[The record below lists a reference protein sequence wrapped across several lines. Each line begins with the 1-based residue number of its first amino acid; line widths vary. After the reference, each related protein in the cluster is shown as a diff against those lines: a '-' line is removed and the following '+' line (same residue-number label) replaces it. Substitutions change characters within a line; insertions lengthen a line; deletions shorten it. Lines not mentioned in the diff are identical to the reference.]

1 MEIENGAARGV
12 LLPVLPGSE
21 PFDNSI
27 LPPLQNMY
35 MYEESKQ
42 SFRYNSAFL
51 IKNTTLQERYE
62 AFRTERRGMGYSE
75 EELEE
80 SYGFLLFDD
89 KNKANKLGETGVIP
103 GHSTCSTL
111 GDPSK
116 GVYVSKYSDC
126 LDLNR
131 WYHGKSGYIAI
142 IRLTKGRVRDVTENY
157 TVNYTPPSNGFDCH
171 VSEQLSAV
179 SANTS
184 SFLAFERTQYYMY
197 ELPGGGADSTV
208 QPPSHAC
215 PFAIVSFSY
224 WDTKTPASEDQEK
237 SEEEKTVFHY
247 YPWRGQLHISSQ
259 VYHVGL
265 KSSTGPLIPA
275 KLPTVMAVDGAI
287 KMSDLRQK
295 LPKAMF
301 ETCFIGEVSLEG
313 MGWSLYELAP
323 SEADDTSLSQLTQE
337 LKEKDLA
344 LVIQLNDSGFLILL
358 HSSHFL
364 TYEDAGSNKP
374 EVLQGMF
381 VFPDS
386 RAIQR
391 DTKICS
397 KKPSLSPEGLQVV
410 PALNYA
416 ETEVEKCL
424 PEQSGELRGLLEQ
437 HIQSYAALIHPGL
450 TISPSREASIF
461 PDQFDVPDALKY
473 LYSTPKWTEM
483 GWKCLKS
490 YFHQPG
496 SFELSVSRATE
507 LLAAGR
513 EERGDEPDDDVY
525 YCLSSPE
532 GPPMTPAS
540 LGGPEEEQSGG
551 QSPGD
556 TDTYISNALAVSTED
571 FEKPGMTKADSNA
584 PNKRVEEEKT
594 LSSKEVQ
601 DKVQHV
607 QPKEV
612 QEKVPSDLTKPAVP
626 AGDFGKPVLK
636 KADSNAPG
644 TTLIPKEV
652 QKELPYDLSQPV
664 VLADDS
670 GKPGKNKAV
679 PGVGVEDEGTHLK
692 AEEVQVDRQKEVKE
706 DMLSDLSQPAEN
718 LRKAGP
724 AALGKADCKAP
735 EVGVANE
742 GTNLHLKEVQKDM
755 PSGLSQPAVSQEELK
770 KPGPALATKPNIK
783 AVETGVEDKG
793 GDLPKKEVQEEVPCD
808 LSQFAVSANVFAIA
822 GMTVMTKATEVTEV
836 STSPVSGDLP
846 TVLVITATEGTATV
860 VPHNENFGLINT
872 ESITKNS
879 SSLPPAKVQ
888 ERGGSALNG
897 QRGKANEVNNLST
910 SDWRK
915 RPRKRRRFSG
925 LGKRV
930 LRSSAA
936 DFEEEET
943 EKGSLDSSKVCSLK
957 KRKEMTDLVQL
968 NPWKKKER
976 MDVTQVRP
984 LKMQRELMNLIQDL
998 PLKKKKESKD
1008 SINFYP
1014 FKRKESVDLIHDG
1027 HPLKKKTDRWDLKAI
1042 ISECGRIFVPHGSAV
1057 IAKDIESLKVM
1068 GKVIDHKQ
1076 CVDEMMV
1083 EACIKVPQPIETGD
1097 EPGLELIKS
1106 DENKD
1111 PHIWSSDSKDHPP
1124 EVKMADVDK
1133 MASQKSSELVQNKDM
1148 DFPSLEKHK
1157 KNSQFVAISLSKL
1170 KTVFSRRG
1178 KKKTPLK
1185 PVSEDQMLPLD
1196 KKSKAGA
1203 GMESVH
1209 FSNSCKDTPDRTT
1222 GAAEV
1227 AKEQT
1232 FGLDPKFALA
1242 LGLTPRELHNNAPK
1256 SPEKSDI
1263 PLKQDIQSRLDLVTP
1278 QATSDQMSE
1287 ALPSSPSATITL
1299 TGRGSPLTMKCKPAD
1314 SIRKKWWLHYHTPTS
1329 FEKEKVAQ
1337 PISSQ
1342 LLTLNPDVRRVV
1354 SRGRPRTVKKDT
1366 SDASC
1371 PPADA
1376 LTLLADLALSTS
1388 NDKVLDQQPD
1398 HLALQQQECC
1408 PSLLIS
1414 DNSVKD
1420 GGSPHES
1427 DGEPESVL
1435 HALLKHPSVARLK
1448 LPPQSPSP
1456 KGLVVGSGERVVL
1469 VSQEH
1474 SYSLPPSS
1482 SLLLGLSGST
1492 LQVPISEG
1500 LQPHCKDMVYGDGTQ
1515 AVRPFLCQEQ
1525 DQNRKELGKESGV
1538 APESMR
1544 KGIGRRQKFRRLRR
1558 FIEKDRSVQVT
1569 RLWKENYDFNSDS
1582 KFTNDPMDKTVIR
1595 ALHGPWDFNIEDTN
1609 EQVQLIIHMW
1619 IGLFY
1624 SRSTAR
1630 FFQADPS
1637 LLCMEE
1643 KDSTEVDHGMV
1654 QAQVTSE
1661 TKTSSPAYIALS
1673 RIPEPDVLDRSNVG
1687 KKESQPLS
1695 LEPKALDISVKTT
1708 STVLDF
1714 TVDTKDSPESKQ
1726 RIYLKS
1732 PSVYEPDSGLH
1743 KEIISFHKQSTGLE
1757 LKVYRDREDSV
1768 TSDKTSELDDDET
1781 NTHDNDSN
1789 GTLQNDVSPKRRH
1802 LESDGSYIL
1811 LCEQAASVY
1820 INQEKVLETQRID
1833 RGLEGKAKKE
1843 IQKEERSLD
1852 GEHNIARLQ
1861 TMESKDVD
1869 EAQQVQDND
1878 SVKTM
1883 SCTEVLGD
1891 GDLTNMADRV
1901 ECNASEPRDRSYVAI
1916 CDGSE
1921 SKMHKAYPSVE
1932 DSVEAAKP
1940 EAVHVGKDTTNKEIN
1955 AQPAGNDSIG
1965 KALKAMH
1972 DEKIPKDVSRDDGNS
1987 KNEVQTA
1994 LQEGNDNGDEA
2005 QTALQEGNDNG
2016 DEAQTALQEGNDN
2029 GDEAQTALQEGND
2042 NGDEA
2047 QTALQEGNDNGDEA
2061 QMALQEGND
2070 NGDEAQTALQEGND
2084 NGDEAQTALQEGND
2098 NGDEAQTALQEGNDN
2113 GDEAQTALQEGN
2125 DHGDEAQTSLQEGND
2140 NGDEAQTALQEG
2152 NDNGDEAKT
2161 ALQEGN
2167 DNGDEAQTALQE
2179 GNDNGD
2185 EAQTA
2190 LQEGNDNGD
2199 EAQMALQE
2207 GNDNGDEAQTA
2218 LQEGNDHGDEAQTSL
2233 QEGNDNGDEAQTAL
2247 QEGNDIGDEA
2257 QTALHEWN
2265 DNGDEAKTAWHEG
2278 NDNGDEAQ
2286 TALQEGN
2293 DNGDE
2298 AQTALQEGND
2308 NGDEA
2313 QTALQEGNDNGDEAQ
2328 TALQEGNDNGDEA
2341 QTALQEGNDNGDEA
2355 QTALQEGN
2363 DNGDEAQTA
2372 LQEGND
2378 NGDEAQT
2385 AWQEGND
2392 NGDEAQTAW
2401 QEGTDNGDEA
2411 LPAVNYEKESGDK
2424 AAPAVCGGNN
2434 SVAETPPEISH
2445 NENDSQKE
2453 TPSVVHG
2460 GNDSTLPVKLYSK
2473 LYIDE
2478 EPTDEV
2484 QPMEQVGN
2492 VSVGTTRV
2500 LLEMQVEIKSNDE
2513 VLTTRVFPLCDGNT
2527 PFVGEFDTPIQSK
2540 DVSGEAKTTAV
2551 ETDFNGIRDSKDQKR
2566 ISMPGQSKSD
2576 IDTQGPRHSQDETS
2590 EVLTGQVEIPLI
2602 GAGIPREDISHTD
2615 VLHSH
2620 SQTSECAQIEIPF
2633 IGVELPFIGVETDSK
2648 DIMHT
2653 EVHDT
2658 YLCQKDTPISSVCQS
2673 DNLFSG
2679 EMFRIVSKAT
2689 ESVSRCPTPIV
2700 DDGYI
2705 PIPDIDSGC
2714 LVNCDAS
2721 GVGKPLSRCPT
2732 PTQDEPPFVTE
2743 LSYDHHT
2750 PKTVFLPD
2758 LKDTNSP
2765 NLNSGFALIENEKAY
2780 CEPHE
2785 PSIGSSPSSVE
2796 NMLHEFRKS
2805 SNNHSKP
2812 NNLEAIGN
2820 QFSQLWTEPRK
2831 KPIATSTPLNTPYT
2845 SSKEKNDYSPYSNM
2859 RLTPAEQDLYALSS
2873 HDSLHRFP
2881 ASYPKTHSTVT
2892 QKAAFSVP
2900 STHLEVLSNDTTE
2913 RILTRDLSEIALEG
2927 DTNLCPASTEI
2938 IIQSIRQNIP
2948 GVSGPTAASQNLS
2961 GPNFTEPH
2969 PYSQQLAMAVN
2980 LSKSEGSRGEYSW
2993 KEGQTNIDPMSSD
3006 VVKSK
3011 QTAAPVHLNTNP
3023 HPYNTPYVP
3032 EMRRQIASLQDYVM
3046 DESEEPAVEQDN
3058 IESSLETNWISDD
3071 QHASNTSQLNKT
3083 KLDFINSLREY
3094 QQWDKREFDDVLDFS
3109 KQGTSSSVTFQ
3120 SEESNKI
3127 FTRMEENKQ
3136 DWLKYCRSERSGNT
3150 SKSQIDL
3157 DDEHKEVSSFAKPC
3171 LVTVLDHKGNR
3182 ITYENYP
3189 VPKPSTSTHTWTAPN
3204 PNRQGSSSFLEFS
3217 KRWDDTHNTDES
3229 DLTQSSVD
3237 LETLIFSER
3246 MNQMLKRKRK
3256 SSSSRYNRSKHHRSS
3271 VEERASSCSPAVTV
3285 HFSSLQEQE
3294 SSEEH
3299 WEGLPSLAGQKLKI
3313 DMPERK
3319 GMPEETD
3326 RDMPEHLQKLSYT
3339 KGSEMTHVNVSDLV
3353 AESFKAYHAMMTEV
3367 CAGRK
3372 YPHRTERREREEA
3385 KRNSLPKSRT
3395 PSKDKDFC
3403 GQMKKDMYDDSLHD
3417 NLNSVV
3423 KQSCKNK
3430 FRFYILVTSDDP
3442 FFNETKELLEAEGHI
3457 TVEQSQFC
3465 LGKDSPSSPLYIIL
3479 RNEDIAEH
3487 ICEVPHLL
3495 ELKKSQNVLFAGIDR
3510 PDDIVNLTHQE
3521 LFSKGGFVVFEGAAL
3536 DTLSLSNI
3544 KKMSGF
3550 LEGLSK
3556 KGKWKWLLHYK
3567 DSRKLKESARSSAE
3581 AQGKKSFMDNC
3592 QEAGMVEV
3600 LPYHECDVISR
3611 TRPNYLHCLVR
3622 LQVQNV
3628 SARLPVFITDT
3639 TADKAFAKHG
3649 IFTMNI
3655 NSFLLISQSDTC
3667 TIS

>member
-21 PFDNSI
+21 PFNNSI

-42 SFRYNSAFL
+42 SFRYNAAFL

-89 KNKANKLGETGVIP
+89 KNKANKLGETGVLP

-157 TVNYTPPSNGFDCH
+157 TVNYTSPSNGFDCH

-208 QPPSHAC
+208 QPPSHVC
-215 PFAIVSFSY
+215 PFAIVAFSY

-247 YPWRGQLHISSQ
+247 YPWRGQLQISSQ

-295 LPKAMF
+295 LPKAIF

-313 MGWSLYELAP
+313 MCWSLYELAP
-323 SEADDTSLSQLTQE
+323 SEAEDTSLSQLTQE

-344 LVIQLNDSGFLILL
+344 LAIQLNDSGFLILL

-397 KKPSLSPEGLQVV
+397 EKPSLSPEGLQVV

-556 TDTYISNALAVSTED
+556 TADTATYISNAPAVSTED

-584 PNKRVEEEKT
+584 PNKRVEEEKN

-607 QPKEV
+607 QPNEV
-612 QEKVPSDLTKPAVP
+612 QEEVPSDLTKPAVP

-636 KADSNAPG
+636 KADSNAPE

-652 QKELPYDLSQPV
+652 QKELPCDLSQPD

-679 PGVGVEDEGTHLK
+679 PGVGVEDEGTHLNP
-692 AEEVQVDRQKEVKE
+692 EEVQVDRQKEVNE
-706 DMLSDLSQPAEN
+706 DMLSDLSQPAVSAEN
-718 LRKAGP
+718 FRKAGP

-735 EVGVANE
+735 EEGVANE
-742 GTNLHLKEVQKDM
+742 GTNLHLKVVQKNM
-755 PSGLSQPAVSQEELK
+755 PSGLSQPAVSEEELK

-793 GDLPKKEVQEEVPCD
+793 GDLPKEVLEEVPCD
-808 LSQFAVSANVFAIA
+808 AVSAKVFAIA

-836 STSPVSGDLP
+836 STSPASGDLP

-860 VPHNENFGLINT
+860 VPHNDNFGLINT

-888 ERGGSALNG
+888 ERDGSALNG
-897 QRGKANEVNNLST
+897 QCGKANEVNNVST

-943 EKGSLDSSKVCSLK
+943 EKGCLGSSKVFSLK

-968 NPWKKKER
+968 NPWKKKET

-984 LKMQRELMNLIQDL
+984 LKMQRELMNLTLDPPLKKKERMDVTQVHPMKMQREVMNLIQDL
-998 PLKKKKESKD
+998 PLKKKKERKD

-1014 FKRKESVDLIHDG
+1014 FKSKESIDLIQDG

-1042 ISECGRIFVPHGSAV
+1042 ISECGRVFVPHGSEV

-1076 CVDEMMV
+1076 CADEMMV

-1097 EPGLELIKS
+1097 ESGLELIKS
-1106 DENKD
+1106 DENKES
-1111 PHIWSSDSKDHPP
+1111 HIWSSDSKDHPP
-1124 EVKMADVDK
+1124 KVKMADVDK
-1133 MASQKSSELVQNKDM
+1133 MASQKPSELVQSKDM

-1157 KNSQFVAISLSKL
+1157 NNCQFVAISLSKL

-1178 KKKTPLK
+1178 KRKTPLK
-1185 PVSEDQMLPLD
+1185 PVSGDQMLPLD
-1196 KKSKAGA
+1196 KKSKADA
-1203 GMESVH
+1203 GMDKMESVH
-1209 FSNSCKDTPDRTT
+1209 LSNSCKDTPDRTT
-1222 GAAEV
+1222 CAAEV

-1263 PLKQDIQSRLDLVTP
+1263 PLKKDIQSRLDLVPP
-1278 QATSDQMSE
+1278 QATSDQTSE

-1299 TGRGSPLTMKCKPAD
+1299 TGRGSPFKMKCKPAD
-1314 SIRKKWWLHYHTPTS
+1314 SIRKKWWLHYHTAAS

-1337 PISSQ
+1337 PMSSQ

-1354 SRGRPRTVKKDT
+1354 SRGRPRTVKKDA

-1388 NDKVLDQQPD
+1388 NDKVLEQQSD

-1408 PSLLIS
+1408 PSLVIS

-1420 GGSPHES
+1420 GGSPHEP

-1435 HALLKHPSVARLK
+1435 HALLKQPSAARLK

-1500 LQPHCKDMVYGDGTQ
+1500 LQPHRKDMVYDDGTQ
-1515 AVRPFLCQEQ
+1515 ALRAVLCQEQ
-1525 DQNRKELGKESGV
+1525 DQNRKELGEEPGM
-1538 APESMR
+1538 APESMM

-1558 FIEKDRSVQVT
+1558 FIEKDSSVQVT

-1595 ALHGPWDFNIEDTN
+1595 ALHGPWDFNIDDTN

-1654 QAQVTSE
+1654 
-1661 TKTSSPAYIALS
+1661 
-1673 RIPEPDVLDRSNVG
+1673 
-1687 KKESQPLS
+1687 
-1695 LEPKALDISVKTT
+1695 
-1708 STVLDF
+1708 
-1714 TVDTKDSPESKQ
+1714 
-1726 RIYLKS
+1726 
-1732 PSVYEPDSGLH
+1732 
-1743 KEIISFHKQSTGLE
+1743 
-1757 LKVYRDREDSV
+1757 YRDRVDSMM
-1768 TSDKTSELDDDET
+1768 SDKASELDDDET
-1781 NTHDNDSN
+1781 NNHENDSN
-1789 GTLQNDVSPKRRH
+1789 GTLQNDVSPNRRS

-1820 INQEKVLETQRID
+1820 INPEKALETQRIAQ
-1833 RGLEGKAKKE
+1833 GLEGKAKKE
-1843 IQKEERSLD
+1843 IQKKERSHD
-1852 GEHNIARLQ
+1852 GEQNIASLK

-1869 EAQQVQDND
+1869 EAQQVKDND

-1891 GDLTNMADRV
+1891 GDITNMADRV
-1901 ECNASEPRDRSYVAI
+1901 ERNASESRDGSDVAI

-1921 SKMHKAYPSVE
+1921 SKTHNAYHSMK
-1932 DSVEAAKP
+1932 DSVEAAKSQ
-1940 EAVHVGKDTTNKEIN
+1940 AVHVGKDTTNKEIN
-1955 AQPAGNDSIG
+1955 AQPAGNDSID
-1965 KALKAMH
+1965 KALKEMH
-1972 DEKIPKDVSRDDGNS
+1972 DENIPKDVSRDDGNS

-1994 LQEGNDNGDEA
+1994 LQEGND
-2005 QTALQEGNDNG
+2005 TR
-2016 DEAQTALQEGNDN
+2016 
-2029 GDEAQTALQEGND
+2029 
-2042 NGDEA
+2042 
-2047 QTALQEGNDNGDEA
+2047 
-2061 QMALQEGND
+2061 
-2070 NGDEAQTALQEGND
+2070 
-2084 NGDEAQTALQEGND
+2084 
-2098 NGDEAQTALQEGNDN
+2098 
-2113 GDEAQTALQEGN
+2113 
-2125 DHGDEAQTSLQEGND
+2125 
-2140 NGDEAQTALQEG
+2140 
-2152 NDNGDEAKT
+2152 
-2161 ALQEGN
+2161 
-2167 DNGDEAQTALQE
+2167 
-2179 GNDNGD
+2179 
-2185 EAQTA
+2185 
-2190 LQEGNDNGD
+2190 
-2199 EAQMALQE
+2199 
-2207 GNDNGDEAQTA
+2207 
-2218 LQEGNDHGDEAQTSL
+2218 
-2233 QEGNDNGDEAQTAL
+2233 
-2247 QEGNDIGDEA
+2247 
-2257 QTALHEWN
+2257 
-2265 DNGDEAKTAWHEG
+2265 
-2278 NDNGDEAQ
+2278 
-2286 TALQEGN
+2286 
-2293 DNGDE
+2293 
-2298 AQTALQEGND
+2298 
-2308 NGDEA
+2308 
-2313 QTALQEGNDNGDEAQ
+2313 
-2328 TALQEGNDNGDEA
+2328 
-2341 QTALQEGNDNGDEA
+2341 
-2355 QTALQEGN
+2355 
-2363 DNGDEAQTA
+2363 
-2372 LQEGND
+2372 
-2378 NGDEAQT
+2378 
-2385 AWQEGND
+2385 
-2392 NGDEAQTAW
+2392 
-2401 QEGTDNGDEA
+2401 DEA
-2411 LPAVNYEKESGDK
+2411 LPVVNYENDSGDK

-2445 NENDSQKE
+2445 NGNDSQKE

-2460 GNDSTLPVKLYSK
+2460 GNDSTLPVKMYSK
-2473 LYIDE
+2473 LYVDE
-2478 EPTDEV
+2478 EPTAVNDRNASTDEV

-2500 LLEMQVEIKSNDE
+2500 LLEMQGEIKSKDE

-2527 PFVGEFDTPIQSK
+2527 PCVGEFDTPSQSK
-2540 DVSGEAKTTAV
+2540 DVSGEAKTTVV
-2551 ETDFNGIRDSKDQKR
+2551 ETDFNGIRDSKDQKQ
-2566 ISMPGQSKSD
+2566 ISISGQSKSD
-2576 IDTQGPRHSQDETS
+2576 IDTQGPQHSQDETS

-2602 GAGIPREDISHTD
+2602 GVGIPREDISHTD
-2615 VLHSH
+2615 ILHSH
-2620 SQTSECAQIEIPF
+2620 SQTSETVRAQIEIPF
-2633 IGVELPFIGVETDSK
+2633 IGVELPFIGVEKDSK
-2648 DIMHT
+2648 DFMHP
-2653 EVHDT
+2653 EGHDIH
-2658 YLCQKDTPISSVCQS
+2658 LCQKETPISSVCHG

-2679 EMFRIVSKAT
+2679 EMFRIASKGT

-2700 DDGYI
+2700 DNGYI
-2705 PIPDIDSGC
+2705 PIPDIDSGR
-2714 LVNCDAS
+2714 LVICDAG
-2721 GVGKPLSRCPT
+2721 GVSKPLSRCPT

-2750 PKTVFLPD
+2750 PKTFSLPD
-2758 LKDTNSP
+2758 SKDTNSP
-2765 NLNSGFALIENEKAY
+2765 NLNSGLALIENEKAY
-2780 CEPHE
+2780 REPHE
-2785 PSIGSSPSSVE
+2785 PSLGSSPSTVE
-2796 NMLHEFRKS
+2796 NMLHELRKS
-2805 SNNHSKP
+2805 SNNNSKP
-2812 NNLEAIGN
+2812 NHLEAIGK

-2845 SSKEKNDYSPYSNM
+2845 SSKEKNDYNPYSNM

-2881 ASYPKTHSTVT
+2881 DSYPKTHSTLT

-2900 STHLEVLSNDTTE
+2900 SIHLEVLSNETTE
-2913 RILTRDLSEIALEG
+2913 RTLTRDLSEIALEG
-2927 DTNLCPASTEI
+2927 DTNLCPASTEM
-2938 IIQSIRQNIP
+2938 IIQSICQSIP
-2948 GVSGPTAASQNLS
+2948 GGSGPTAASQNLS
-2961 GPNFTEPH
+2961 GHNFTEPH

-3006 VVKSK
+3006 VLKSK
-3011 QTAAPVHLNTNP
+3011 QTDAPVHSNTNP
-3023 HPYNTPYVP
+3023 HPYNTPYVS

-3046 DESEEPAVEQDN
+3046 DESEAVEQDN
-3058 IESSLETNWISDD
+3058 IESSLEKNWISDD
-3071 QHASNTSQLNKT
+3071 QHTSNTSQLNKT
-3083 KLDFINSLREY
+3083 KLDFINSLRQY

-3120 SEESNKI
+3120 SEESDKI
-3127 FTRMEENKQ
+3127 FTHMEENKQ
-3136 DWLKYCRSERSGNT
+3136 DWLKYCRSERSRNT
-3150 SKSQIDL
+3150 SKSQINL
-3157 DDEHKEVSSFAKPC
+3157 DDEHEDVSSFAKPC

-3189 VPKPSTSTHTWTAPN
+3189 VLKPSTSMHTRTVPN
-3204 PNRQGSSSFLEFS
+3204 SNRQGSSSFVEFS
-3217 KRWDDTHNTDES
+3217 KRWDDTHNADES

-3246 MNQMLKRKRK
+3246 MNHMLKRKRK
-3256 SSSSRYNRSKHHRSS
+3256 SSSSRYNRSRHHRSN

-3326 RDMPEHLQKLSYT
+3326 RDMPQHLQKLSYT
-3339 KGSEMTHVNVSDLV
+3339 KGSEMTHVKVSDLV

-3372 YPHRTERREREEA
+3372 YPHRTERLKREEA
-3385 KRNSLPKSRT
+3385 KRNSLPKSRA

-3403 GQMKKDMYDDSLHD
+3403 GQMKKDMYDSLHD

-3442 FFNETKELLEAEGHI
+3442 FFKETKELLEAEGHI
-3457 TVEQSQFC
+3457 TVEESQFC
-3465 LGKDSPSSPLYIIL
+3465 LGKDTPSSPLYIIL

-3550 LEGLSK
+3550 LEGLNK

-3567 DSRKLKESARSSAE
+3567 DSRKLKENARSSAE
-3581 AQGKKSFMDNC
+3581 AQGKKSFMDIC

-3611 TRPNYLHCLVR
+3611 TRPNYLHCLIR

-3655 NSFLLISQSDTC
+3655 NSFLLISQSDNC

>member
-51 IKNTTLQERYE
+51 IKNTTLQDRYE

-126 LDLNR
+126 LDINR

-157 TVNYTPPSNGFDCH
+157 TVNYTSPSNGFDCH

-215 PFAIVSFSY
+215 PFAIVAFSY

-247 YPWRGQLHISSQ
+247 YPWRGQLQISSQ

-295 LPKAMF
+295 LPKAIF

-313 MGWSLYELAP
+313 MGCSLYELAP
-323 SEADDTSLSQLTQE
+323 SEAEDTSLSQLTQE

-344 LVIQLNDSGFLILL
+344 LAIQLNDSGFLILL

-397 KKPSLSPEGLQVV
+397 KKPSLSPEVLQVV

-437 HIQSYAALIHPGL
+437 HIQSYAALVHPGL

-473 LYSTPKWTEM
+473 LYSSPKWTEM

-496 SFELSVSRATE
+496 YFELSVSRATE

-556 TDTYISNALAVSTED
+556 TADTATYISNAPAVSTED
-571 FEKPGMTKADSNA
+571 FDKPGMTKADSNA
-584 PNKRVEEEKT
+584 PNKRVEEEKN
-594 LSSKEVQ
+594 LPSKEVQ

-612 QEKVPSDLTKPAVP
+612 QEEVPSDLSKPAVP
-626 AGDFGKPVLK
+626 AGNFWKPVLK

-652 QKELPYDLSQPV
+652 QNELPYDLSQPV

-670 GKPGKNKAV
+670 GKNKAV
-679 PGVGVEDEGTHLK
+679 PGVGVEDEGTHLNP
-692 AEEVQVDRQKEVKE
+692 EEVQVDRQKEVEE
-706 DMLSDLSQPAEN
+706 DMLSDLSQPAVSAED

-724 AALGKADCKAP
+724 AVLGKADCKAP
-735 EVGVANE
+735 EVGVTNE

-755 PSGLSQPAVSQEELK
+755 PSGLSQPAVSEEELK

-793 GDLPKKEVQEEVPCD
+793 GDLPKEVQEKVPCD
-808 LSQFAVSANVFAIA
+808 LSQLAVSAKVFAIA

-836 STSPVSGDLP
+836 STSPASGDLP

-897 QRGKANEVNNLST
+897 QRGKANEVNNFST

-943 EKGSLDSSKVCSLK
+943 EKGCLDSSKVYSLK

-984 LKMQRELMNLIQDL
+984 LKMQRELMNLTLDPPLKKKERMDVTQAHPTKMQREVMNLIQDL
-998 PLKKKKESKD
+998 PLKKKESKD

-1014 FKRKESVDLIHDG
+1014 FKSKESMDLNHDG

-1042 ISECGRIFVPHGSAV
+1042 ISECGRIFVPHGSEV

-1076 CVDEMMV
+1076 CADEMMV

-1106 DENKD
+1106 GENKD
-1111 PHIWSSDSKDHPP
+1111 SHIWSSDSKDHPP

-1133 MASQKSSELVQNKDM
+1133 MASQKPSELVQNKDM

-1157 KNSQFVAISLSKL
+1157 KNCQFVAISLSKL

-1178 KKKTPLK
+1178 KRKTPLK

-1196 KKSKAGA
+1196 KKSKADA
-1203 GMESVH
+1203 GMDKMESVNL
-1209 FSNSCKDTPDRTT
+1209 SNSCKDTPDRTR

-1263 PLKQDIQSRLDLVTP
+1263 PLKKDIQSRLDLVTP

-1287 ALPSSPSATITL
+1287 ALPSPPSATITL
-1299 TGRGSPLTMKCKPAD
+1299 TGRGSPLKMKCKPAD
-1314 SIRKKWWLHYHTPTS
+1314 SIRKKWWLHYHTPAS

-1354 SRGRPRTVKKDT
+1354 SRGRPRTVKKDA

-1388 NDKVLDQQPD
+1388 NDKVLD

-1408 PSLLIS
+1408 PSLVIS

-1500 LQPHCKDMVYGDGTQ
+1500 LQPHRKDMVYGDGTQ
-1515 AVRPFLCQEQ
+1515 ALRAFLCQEQ
-1525 DQNRKELGKESGV
+1525 DQNRKELGEEPGV
-1538 APESMR
+1538 APESMS
-1544 KGIGRRQKFRRLRR
+1544 KGIGRRRRFRRLRR
-1558 FIEKDRSVQVT
+1558 FIEKDSSVQVT
-1569 RLWKENYDFNSDS
+1569 RLWQENYDFNSDS

-1673 RIPEPDVLDRSNVG
+1673 RIPEPEVLDLSNVG

-1695 LEPKALDISVKTT
+1695 LEPEVLDLSVKTT

-1726 RIYLKS
+1726 RTDFKN
-1732 PSVYEPDSGLH
+1732 PPVCQPESGLH
-1743 KEIISFHKQSTGLE
+1743 KEIISFHKQSTDLE
-1757 LKVYRDREDSV
+1757 LKVYRDRVDSM
-1768 TSDKTSELDDDET
+1768 TSDKASELDDDDET
-1781 NTHDNDSN
+1781 NNHENDGN
-1789 GTLQNDVSPKRRH
+1789 GTLQNDVSPNRRT

-1820 INQEKVLETQRID
+1820 INQEKVLETQRIA

-1843 IQKEERSLD
+1843 IQKEEKSHD
-1852 GEHNIARLQ
+1852 GEQNTASLK

-1869 EAQQVQDND
+1869 EAQQVKDND

-1891 GDLTNMADRV
+1891 GDVTNMADRV
-1901 ECNASEPRDRSYVAI
+1901 ERKASEPRDGSYVAI

-1921 SKMHKAYPSVE
+1921 SKTHKAYHSVK

-1940 EAVHVGKDTTNKEIN
+1940 EAVHVGKDTTNKESN
-1955 AQPAGNDSIG
+1955 AQAAGNDSIG
-1965 KALKAMH
+1965 TALKAMH
-1972 DEKIPKDVSRDDGNS
+1972 DEKIPNGVSRDDGNS

-1994 LQEGNDNGDEA
+1994 LQEGND
-2005 QTALQEGNDNG
+2005 TR
-2016 DEAQTALQEGNDN
+2016 
-2029 GDEAQTALQEGND
+2029 
-2042 NGDEA
+2042 
-2047 QTALQEGNDNGDEA
+2047 
-2061 QMALQEGND
+2061 
-2070 NGDEAQTALQEGND
+2070 
-2084 NGDEAQTALQEGND
+2084 
-2098 NGDEAQTALQEGNDN
+2098 
-2113 GDEAQTALQEGN
+2113 
-2125 DHGDEAQTSLQEGND
+2125 
-2140 NGDEAQTALQEG
+2140 
-2152 NDNGDEAKT
+2152 
-2161 ALQEGN
+2161 
-2167 DNGDEAQTALQE
+2167 
-2179 GNDNGD
+2179 
-2185 EAQTA
+2185 
-2190 LQEGNDNGD
+2190 
-2199 EAQMALQE
+2199 
-2207 GNDNGDEAQTA
+2207 
-2218 LQEGNDHGDEAQTSL
+2218 
-2233 QEGNDNGDEAQTAL
+2233 
-2247 QEGNDIGDEA
+2247 
-2257 QTALHEWN
+2257 
-2265 DNGDEAKTAWHEG
+2265 
-2278 NDNGDEAQ
+2278 
-2286 TALQEGN
+2286 
-2293 DNGDE
+2293 
-2298 AQTALQEGND
+2298 
-2308 NGDEA
+2308 
-2313 QTALQEGNDNGDEAQ
+2313 
-2328 TALQEGNDNGDEA
+2328 
-2341 QTALQEGNDNGDEA
+2341 
-2355 QTALQEGN
+2355 
-2363 DNGDEAQTA
+2363 
-2372 LQEGND
+2372 
-2378 NGDEAQT
+2378 
-2385 AWQEGND
+2385 
-2392 NGDEAQTAW
+2392 
-2401 QEGTDNGDEA
+2401 DEA

-2445 NENDSQKE
+2445 NENDSQKD

-2460 GNDSTLPVKLYSK
+2460 GNDSILPVKLYSK

-2478 EPTDEV
+2478 EPTAVNDRNASPGEV
-2484 QPMEQVGN
+2484 QPMEQVGE

-2500 LLEMQVEIKSNDE
+2500 LLEMQGEIKSKDE
-2513 VLTTRVFPLCDGNT
+2513 VLTTRVFPLCGENT
-2527 PFVGEFDTPIQSK
+2527 PCVGEFDTPIQSK
-2540 DVSGEAKTTAV
+2540 DVSGEAKTTVV
-2551 ETDFNGIRDSKDQKR
+2551 ETDFNGISDSKDQEQV
-2566 ISMPGQSKSD
+2566 SMPGQSKSD
-2576 IDTQGPRHSQDETS
+2576 IDTQGPQHSQEETS

-2602 GAGIPREDISHTD
+2602 GVGIPREEIAHTD

-2620 SQTSECAQIEIPF
+2620 SQTPERVRAQIEIPF
-2633 IGVELPFIGVETDSK
+2633 IGVELPFIGVEKDSK

-2658 YLCQKDTPISSVCQS
+2658 HLCHR

-2679 EMFRIVSKAT
+2679 AMFRKASKGT

-2714 LVNCDAS
+2714 LVICDAG
-2721 GVGKPLSRCPT
+2721 GVSKPLGRCPT

-2750 PKTVFLPD
+2750 PETVFLPD
-2758 LKDTNSP
+2758 SKDTNSP

-2780 CEPHE
+2780 REPHE
-2785 PSIGSSPSSVE
+2785 PSLGSSPSSAE
-2796 NMLHEFRKS
+2796 NMLRKS
-2805 SNNHSKP
+2805 SNNNSKP
-2812 NNLEAIGN
+2812 NHLEAIGN
-2820 QFSQLWTEPRK
+2820 QFSQLLTEPRK

-2845 SSKEKNDYSPYSNM
+2845 SSKVKNDYNPYSNM
-2859 RLTPAEQDLYALSS
+2859 RLAPAEQDLYALSS

-2881 ASYPKTHSTVT
+2881 DSYPKTHRTLT

-2900 STHLEVLSNDTTE
+2900 SIHLEVLSNETTE
-2913 RILTRDLSEIALEG
+2913 RTLTRDLSEIALEG

-2938 IIQSIRQNIP
+2938 IIQSIRQSIP

-2961 GPNFTEPH
+2961 GHNFTEPH

-3006 VVKSK
+3006 VLKSK
-3011 QTAAPVHLNTNP
+3011 QTAAPVHSNTDS
-3023 HPYNTPYVP
+3023 HPYNTPYVT
-3032 EMRRQIASLQDYVM
+3032 EMRRQIASLQDNVM
-3046 DESEEPAVEQDN
+3046 DESEEPAIEQDN

-3083 KLDFINSLREY
+3083 KLDFINSLRQY
-3094 QQWDKREFDDVLDFS
+3094 QQWDKGEFDDVLDFS
-3109 KQGTSSSVTFQ
+3109 KQGTSSSSSSVTFQ
-3120 SEESNKI
+3120 SEESDKI

-3189 VPKPSTSTHTWTAPN
+3189 VLKPSTSMHTRTVPN
-3204 PNRQGSSSFLEFS
+3204 SNRQGSSRFLDFS
-3217 KRWDDTHNTDES
+3217 KRWDDTHNADES

-3256 SSSSRYNRSKHHRSS
+3256 SSSSRYNRARHHRSN

-3285 HFSSLQEQE
+3285 HFSNLQEQE

-3319 GMPEETD
+3319 GMAEETD
-3326 RDMPEHLQKLSYT
+3326 RDMPQHLQKLSYT
-3339 KGSEMTHVNVSDLV
+3339 KGSEMTHVKVSDLV
-3353 AESFKAYHAMMTEV
+3353 AESFEAYHAMMTEV

-3372 YPHRTERREREEA
+3372 YPHRTERLKREEA
-3385 KRNSLPKSRT
+3385 KRNSLPKSRA
-3395 PSKDKDFC
+3395 PSKDKEFC
-3403 GQMKKDMYDDSLHD
+3403 GQMKKDMYDSLHD

-3567 DSRKLKESARSSAE
+3567 DSRKLKENARSSAE
-3581 AQGKKSFMDNC
+3581 AQGKKSFMDIC

>member
-21 PFDNSI
+21 PFNNSI

-42 SFRYNSAFL
+42 SFRYNAAFL

-89 KNKANKLGETGVIP
+89 KNKANKLGETGVLP

-157 TVNYTPPSNGFDCH
+157 TVNYTSPSNGFDCH

-208 QPPSHAC
+208 QPPSHVC
-215 PFAIVSFSY
+215 PFAIVAFSY

-247 YPWRGQLHISSQ
+247 YPWRGQLQISSQ

-295 LPKAMF
+295 LPKAIF

-313 MGWSLYELAP
+313 MCWSLYELAP
-323 SEADDTSLSQLTQE
+323 SEAEDTSLSQLTQE

-344 LVIQLNDSGFLILL
+344 LAIQLNDSGFLILL

-397 KKPSLSPEGLQVV
+397 EKPSLSPEGLQVV

-556 TDTYISNALAVSTED
+556 TADTATYISNAPAVSTED

-584 PNKRVEEEKT
+584 PNKRVEEEKN

-607 QPKEV
+607 QPNEV
-612 QEKVPSDLTKPAVP
+612 QEEVPSDLTKPAVP

-636 KADSNAPG
+636 KADSNAPE

-652 QKELPYDLSQPV
+652 QKELPCDLSQPD

-679 PGVGVEDEGTHLK
+679 PGVGVEDEGTHLNP
-692 AEEVQVDRQKEVKE
+692 EEVQVDRQKEVNE
-706 DMLSDLSQPAEN
+706 DMLSDLSQPAVSAEN
-718 LRKAGP
+718 FRKAGP

-735 EVGVANE
+735 EEGVANE
-742 GTNLHLKEVQKDM
+742 GTNLHLKVVQKNM
-755 PSGLSQPAVSQEELK
+755 PSGLSQPAVSEEELK

-793 GDLPKKEVQEEVPCD
+793 GDLPKEVLEEVPCD
-808 LSQFAVSANVFAIA
+808 AVSAKVFAIA

-836 STSPVSGDLP
+836 STSPASGDLP

-860 VPHNENFGLINT
+860 VPHNDNFGLINT

-888 ERGGSALNG
+888 ERDGSALNG
-897 QRGKANEVNNLST
+897 QCGKANEVNNVST

-943 EKGSLDSSKVCSLK
+943 EKGCLGSSKVFSLK

-968 NPWKKKER
+968 NPWKKKET

-984 LKMQRELMNLIQDL
+984 LKMQRELMNLTLDPPLKKKERMDVTQVHPMKMQREVMNLIQDL
-998 PLKKKKESKD
+998 PLKKKKERKD

-1014 FKRKESVDLIHDG
+1014 FKSKESIDLIQDG

-1042 ISECGRIFVPHGSAV
+1042 ISECGRVFVPHGSEV

-1076 CVDEMMV
+1076 CADEMMV

-1097 EPGLELIKS
+1097 ESGLELIKS
-1106 DENKD
+1106 DENKES
-1111 PHIWSSDSKDHPP
+1111 HIWSSDSKDHPP
-1124 EVKMADVDK
+1124 KVKMADVDK
-1133 MASQKSSELVQNKDM
+1133 MASQKPSELVQSKDM

-1157 KNSQFVAISLSKL
+1157 NNCQFVAISLSKL

-1178 KKKTPLK
+1178 KRKTPLK
-1185 PVSEDQMLPLD
+1185 PVSGDQMLPLD
-1196 KKSKAGA
+1196 KKSKADA
-1203 GMESVH
+1203 GMDKMESVH
-1209 FSNSCKDTPDRTT
+1209 LSNSCKDTPDRTT
-1222 GAAEV
+1222 CAAEV

-1263 PLKQDIQSRLDLVTP
+1263 PLKKDIQSRLDLVPP
-1278 QATSDQMSE
+1278 QATSDQTSE

-1299 TGRGSPLTMKCKPAD
+1299 TGRGSPFKMKCKPAD
-1314 SIRKKWWLHYHTPTS
+1314 SIRKKWWLHYHTAAS

-1337 PISSQ
+1337 PMSSQ

-1354 SRGRPRTVKKDT
+1354 SRGRPRTVKKDA

-1388 NDKVLDQQPD
+1388 NDKVLEQQSD

-1408 PSLLIS
+1408 PSLVIS

-1420 GGSPHES
+1420 GGSPHEP

-1435 HALLKHPSVARLK
+1435 HALLKQPSAARLK

-1500 LQPHCKDMVYGDGTQ
+1500 LQPHRKDMVYDDGTQ
-1515 AVRPFLCQEQ
+1515 ALRAVLCQEQ
-1525 DQNRKELGKESGV
+1525 DQNRKELGEEPGM
-1538 APESMR
+1538 APESMM

-1558 FIEKDRSVQVT
+1558 FIEKDSSVQVT

-1595 ALHGPWDFNIEDTN
+1595 ALHGPWDFNIDDTN

-1654 QAQVTSE
+1654 
-1661 TKTSSPAYIALS
+1661 
-1673 RIPEPDVLDRSNVG
+1673 
-1687 KKESQPLS
+1687 
-1695 LEPKALDISVKTT
+1695 
-1708 STVLDF
+1708 
-1714 TVDTKDSPESKQ
+1714 
-1726 RIYLKS
+1726 
-1732 PSVYEPDSGLH
+1732 
-1743 KEIISFHKQSTGLE
+1743 
-1757 LKVYRDREDSV
+1757 YRDRVDSMM
-1768 TSDKTSELDDDET
+1768 SDKASELDDDET
-1781 NTHDNDSN
+1781 NNHENDSN
-1789 GTLQNDVSPKRRH
+1789 GTLQNDVSPNRRS

-1820 INQEKVLETQRID
+1820 INPEKALETQRIAQ
-1833 RGLEGKAKKE
+1833 GLEGKAKKE
-1843 IQKEERSLD
+1843 IQKKERSHD
-1852 GEHNIARLQ
+1852 GEQNIASLK

-1869 EAQQVQDND
+1869 EAQQVKDND

-1891 GDLTNMADRV
+1891 GDITNMADRV
-1901 ECNASEPRDRSYVAI
+1901 ERNASESRDGSDVAI

-1921 SKMHKAYPSVE
+1921 SKTHNAYHSMK
-1932 DSVEAAKP
+1932 DSVEAAKSQ
-1940 EAVHVGKDTTNKEIN
+1940 AVHVGKDTTNKEIN
-1955 AQPAGNDSIG
+1955 AQPAGNDSID
-1965 KALKAMH
+1965 KALKEMH
-1972 DEKIPKDVSRDDGNS
+1972 DENIPKDVSRDDGNS

-1994 LQEGNDNGDEA
+1994 LQEGND
-2005 QTALQEGNDNG
+2005 TR
-2016 DEAQTALQEGNDN
+2016 
-2029 GDEAQTALQEGND
+2029 
-2042 NGDEA
+2042 
-2047 QTALQEGNDNGDEA
+2047 
-2061 QMALQEGND
+2061 
-2070 NGDEAQTALQEGND
+2070 
-2084 NGDEAQTALQEGND
+2084 
-2098 NGDEAQTALQEGNDN
+2098 
-2113 GDEAQTALQEGN
+2113 
-2125 DHGDEAQTSLQEGND
+2125 
-2140 NGDEAQTALQEG
+2140 
-2152 NDNGDEAKT
+2152 
-2161 ALQEGN
+2161 
-2167 DNGDEAQTALQE
+2167 
-2179 GNDNGD
+2179 
-2185 EAQTA
+2185 
-2190 LQEGNDNGD
+2190 
-2199 EAQMALQE
+2199 
-2207 GNDNGDEAQTA
+2207 
-2218 LQEGNDHGDEAQTSL
+2218 
-2233 QEGNDNGDEAQTAL
+2233 
-2247 QEGNDIGDEA
+2247 
-2257 QTALHEWN
+2257 
-2265 DNGDEAKTAWHEG
+2265 
-2278 NDNGDEAQ
+2278 
-2286 TALQEGN
+2286 
-2293 DNGDE
+2293 
-2298 AQTALQEGND
+2298 
-2308 NGDEA
+2308 
-2313 QTALQEGNDNGDEAQ
+2313 
-2328 TALQEGNDNGDEA
+2328 
-2341 QTALQEGNDNGDEA
+2341 
-2355 QTALQEGN
+2355 
-2363 DNGDEAQTA
+2363 
-2372 LQEGND
+2372 
-2378 NGDEAQT
+2378 
-2385 AWQEGND
+2385 
-2392 NGDEAQTAW
+2392 
-2401 QEGTDNGDEA
+2401 DEA
-2411 LPAVNYEKESGDK
+2411 LPVVNYENDSGDK

-2445 NENDSQKE
+2445 NGNDSQKE

-2460 GNDSTLPVKLYSK
+2460 GNDSTLPVKMYSK
-2473 LYIDE
+2473 LYVDE
-2478 EPTDEV
+2478 EPTAVNDRNASTDEV

-2500 LLEMQVEIKSNDE
+2500 LLEMQGEIKSKDE

-2527 PFVGEFDTPIQSK
+2527 PCVGEFDTPSQSK
-2540 DVSGEAKTTAV
+2540 DVSGEAKTTVV
-2551 ETDFNGIRDSKDQKR
+2551 ETDFNGIRDSKDQKQ
-2566 ISMPGQSKSD
+2566 ISISGQSKSD
-2576 IDTQGPRHSQDETS
+2576 IDTQGPQHSQDETS

-2602 GAGIPREDISHTD
+2602 GVGIPREDISHTD
-2615 VLHSH
+2615 ILHSH
-2620 SQTSECAQIEIPF
+2620 SQTSETVRAQIEIPF
-2633 IGVELPFIGVETDSK
+2633 IGVELPFIGVEKDSK
-2648 DIMHT
+2648 DFMHP
-2653 EVHDT
+2653 EGHDIH
-2658 YLCQKDTPISSVCQS
+2658 LCQKETPISSVCHG

-2679 EMFRIVSKAT
+2679 EMFRIASKGT

-2700 DDGYI
+2700 DNGYI
-2705 PIPDIDSGC
+2705 PIPDIDSGR
-2714 LVNCDAS
+2714 LVICDAG
-2721 GVGKPLSRCPT
+2721 GVSKPLSRCPT

-2743 LSYDHHT
+2743 LSYVHHT
-2750 PKTVFLPD
+2750 PKTFSLPD
-2758 LKDTNSP
+2758 SKDTNSP
-2765 NLNSGFALIENEKAY
+2765 NLNSGLALIENEKAY
-2780 CEPHE
+2780 REPHE
-2785 PSIGSSPSSVE
+2785 PSLGSSPSTVA
-2796 NMLHEFRKS
+2796 NMLHELRKS
-2805 SNNHSKP
+2805 SNNNSKP
-2812 NNLEAIGN
+2812 NHLEAIGK

-2845 SSKEKNDYSPYSNM
+2845 SSKEKNDYNPYSNM

-2881 ASYPKTHSTVT
+2881 DSYPKTHSTLT

-2900 STHLEVLSNDTTE
+2900 SIHLEVLSNETTE
-2913 RILTRDLSEIALEG
+2913 RTLTRDLSEIALEG
-2927 DTNLCPASTEI
+2927 DTNLCPASTEM
-2938 IIQSIRQNIP
+2938 IIQSICQSIP
-2948 GVSGPTAASQNLS
+2948 GGSGPTAASQNLS
-2961 GPNFTEPH
+2961 GHNFTEPH

-3006 VVKSK
+3006 VLKSK
-3011 QTAAPVHLNTNP
+3011 QTDAPVHSNTNP
-3023 HPYNTPYVP
+3023 HPYNTPYVS

-3046 DESEEPAVEQDN
+3046 DESEAVEQDN
-3058 IESSLETNWISDD
+3058 IESSLEKNWISDD
-3071 QHASNTSQLNKT
+3071 QHTSNTSQLNKT
-3083 KLDFINSLREY
+3083 KLDFIKSLRQY

-3120 SEESNKI
+3120 SEESDKI
-3127 FTRMEENKQ
+3127 FTHMEENKQ
-3136 DWLKYCRSERSGNT
+3136 DWLKYCRSERSRNT
-3150 SKSQIDL
+3150 SKSQINL
-3157 DDEHKEVSSFAKPC
+3157 DDEHEDVSSFAKPC

-3189 VPKPSTSTHTWTAPN
+3189 VLKPSTSMHTRTVPN
-3204 PNRQGSSSFLEFS
+3204 SNRQGSSSFVEFS
-3217 KRWDDTHNTDES
+3217 KRWDDTHNADES

-3246 MNQMLKRKRK
+3246 MNHMLKRKRK
-3256 SSSSRYNRSKHHRSS
+3256 SSSSRYNRSRHHRSN

-3319 GMPEETD
+3319 GMPGETD
-3326 RDMPEHLQKLSYT
+3326 RDMPQHLQKLSYT
-3339 KGSEMTHVNVSDLV
+3339 KGSEMTHVKVSDLV

-3372 YPHRTERREREEA
+3372 YPHRTERLKREEA
-3385 KRNSLPKSRT
+3385 KRNSLPKSRA

-3403 GQMKKDMYDDSLHD
+3403 GQMKKDMYDSLHD

-3442 FFNETKELLEAEGHI
+3442 FFKETKELLEAEGHI
-3457 TVEQSQFC
+3457 TVEESQFC
-3465 LGKDSPSSPLYIIL
+3465 LGKDTPSSPLYIIL

-3550 LEGLSK
+3550 LEGLNK

-3567 DSRKLKESARSSAE
+3567 DSRKLKENARSSAE
-3581 AQGKKSFMDNC
+3581 AQGKKSFMDIC

-3611 TRPNYLHCLVR
+3611 TRPNYLHCLIR

-3655 NSFLLISQSDTC
+3655 NSFLLISQSDNC

>member
-51 IKNTTLQERYE
+51 IKNATLQDRYE

-126 LDLNR
+126 LDINR

-142 IRLTKGRVRDVTENY
+142 IRLTKGRVKDVTENY
-157 TVNYTPPSNGFDCH
+157 TVNYTSPSNGFDCH

-197 ELPGGGADSTV
+197 ELPGGGAESTV

-215 PFAIVSFSY
+215 PFAIVAFSY

-247 YPWRGQLHISSQ
+247 YPWWGQLQISSQ

-295 LPKAMF
+295 LPKAIF

-313 MGWSLYELAP
+313 MGCSLYELAP
-323 SEADDTSLSQLTQE
+323 SEAEDTSLSQLTQE

-344 LVIQLNDSGFLILL
+344 LAIQLNDSGFLILL

-397 KKPSLSPEGLQVV
+397 KKPSLSPEVLQVV

-473 LYSTPKWTEM
+473 LYSSPKWTEM

-556 TDTYISNALAVSTED
+556 TADTATYISNAPAVSTED
-571 FEKPGMTKADSNA
+571 FDKPGMTKADSNA
-584 PNKRVEEEKT
+584 PNKRVEEEKN
-594 LSSKEVQ
+594 LPSKEVQ

-607 QPKEV
+607 QPKGV
-612 QEKVPSDLTKPAVP
+612 QEEVPSDLIKPAVP
-626 AGDFGKPVLK
+626 AGNFGKPVLK

-652 QKELPYDLSQPV
+652 QKERPYDLSQPA

-670 GKPGKNKAV
+670 GKNKAV
-679 PGVGVEDEGTHLK
+679 PGVGVEDEGTHLNQ
-692 AEEVQVDRQKEVKE
+692 EEVQVDRQKEVKE
-706 DMLSDLSQPAEN
+706 DMLSDLSQPAVSAEN

-724 AALGKADCKAP
+724 AVLGKADCKAP
-735 EVGVANE
+735 EVGVTNE
-742 GTNLHLKEVQKDM
+742 GTNLHLKEVQKDI
-755 PSGLSQPAVSQEELK
+755 PSGLSQPAVSAENLRKAGPAVLGKADCKAPEVGVTNEGTNLHLKEVQKDIPSGLSQPAVSEEELK

-793 GDLPKKEVQEEVPCD
+793 GDLPKEVQEEFPFD
-808 LSQFAVSANVFAIA
+808 LSQLAVSAKVFAIA

-836 STSPVSGDLP
+836 STSPASGDLP

-897 QRGKANEVNNLST
+897 QRGKANEVNNFST

-943 EKGSLDSSKVCSLK
+943 EKGCLDSSKVYSLK

-984 LKMQRELMNLIQDL
+984 LKMKRELMNLTLDPPLKKKERMAVTQVRPLKMQRELMNLTLDPPLKKKERMDVTQVRPLKMQRELMNLTLDP

-1014 FKRKESVDLIHDG
+1014 FKSKESMDLNHDG

-1042 ISECGRIFVPHGSAV
+1042 ISECGRIFVPHGSEV

-1076 CVDEMMV
+1076 CADEMMV

-1106 DENKD
+1106 GENKD
-1111 PHIWSSDSKDHPP
+1111 SHIWSSDSKDHPP

-1133 MASQKSSELVQNKDM
+1133 MASQKPSELVQNKDM

-1157 KNSQFVAISLSKL
+1157 KNCQFVAISLSKL

-1178 KKKTPLK
+1178 KRKTPLK

-1196 KKSKAGA
+1196 KKSKADA
-1203 GMESVH
+1203 GMDKMESVH
-1209 FSNSCKDTPDRTT
+1209 LSNSCKDTPDRTR

-1242 LGLTPRELHNNAPK
+1242 LGLTPRELHNDALK

-1263 PLKQDIQSRLDLVTP
+1263 PLKKDIQSRLDLVTP

-1287 ALPSSPSATITL
+1287 ALPSPPSATITL
-1299 TGRGSPLTMKCKPAD
+1299 TGRGSPLKMKCKPAD
-1314 SIRKKWWLHYHTPTS
+1314 SIRKKWWLHYHTPAS

-1337 PISSQ
+1337 PISPQ

-1354 SRGRPRTVKKDT
+1354 SRGRPRTVKKDA

-1388 NDKVLDQQPD
+1388 NDKVLDQ
-1398 HLALQQQECC
+1398 LALQQQECC
-1408 PSLLIS
+1408 PSLVIS

-1420 GGSPHES
+1420 GSSPHES

-1500 LQPHCKDMVYGDGTQ
+1500 LQPHRKDMVYGDGTQ
-1515 AVRPFLCQEQ
+1515 ALRTFLCQEQ
-1525 DQNRKELGKESGV
+1525 DQNRKELGEEPGV
-1538 APESMR
+1538 APESMS

-1558 FIEKDRSVQVT
+1558 FIEKDSSVQVT

-1654 QAQVTSE
+1654 
-1661 TKTSSPAYIALS
+1661 
-1673 RIPEPDVLDRSNVG
+1673 
-1687 KKESQPLS
+1687 
-1695 LEPKALDISVKTT
+1695 
-1708 STVLDF
+1708 
-1714 TVDTKDSPESKQ
+1714 
-1726 RIYLKS
+1726 
-1732 PSVYEPDSGLH
+1732 
-1743 KEIISFHKQSTGLE
+1743 
-1757 LKVYRDREDSV
+1757 YRDRVDSM
-1768 TSDKTSELDDDET
+1768 TSDKASELDDEET
-1781 NTHDNDSN
+1781 NNHENDSN
-1789 GTLQNDVSPKRRH
+1789 GTLQNDVSPNRRT

-1820 INQEKVLETQRID
+1820 INQEKVLETQRIA

-1843 IQKEERSLD
+1843 IQKEERSHD
-1852 GEHNIARLQ
+1852 GVHNIASLK

-1869 EAQQVQDND
+1869 EAQQVKDND

-1883 SCTEVLGD
+1883 SCTKVLGD
-1891 GDLTNMADRV
+1891 GDVTNMADRV
-1901 ECNASEPRDRSYVAI
+1901 ERNASEPRDGSYVAI

-1921 SKMHKAYPSVE
+1921 SKTHKAYHSVK

-1965 KALKAMH
+1965 TALKAMH
-1972 DEKIPKDVSRDDGNS
+1972 DEKIPKGVSRNDGNS

-1994 LQEGNDNGDEA
+1994 LQEGND
-2005 QTALQEGNDNG
+2005 TR
-2016 DEAQTALQEGNDN
+2016 
-2029 GDEAQTALQEGND
+2029 
-2042 NGDEA
+2042 
-2047 QTALQEGNDNGDEA
+2047 
-2061 QMALQEGND
+2061 
-2070 NGDEAQTALQEGND
+2070 
-2084 NGDEAQTALQEGND
+2084 
-2098 NGDEAQTALQEGNDN
+2098 
-2113 GDEAQTALQEGN
+2113 
-2125 DHGDEAQTSLQEGND
+2125 
-2140 NGDEAQTALQEG
+2140 
-2152 NDNGDEAKT
+2152 
-2161 ALQEGN
+2161 
-2167 DNGDEAQTALQE
+2167 
-2179 GNDNGD
+2179 
-2185 EAQTA
+2185 
-2190 LQEGNDNGD
+2190 
-2199 EAQMALQE
+2199 
-2207 GNDNGDEAQTA
+2207 
-2218 LQEGNDHGDEAQTSL
+2218 
-2233 QEGNDNGDEAQTAL
+2233 
-2247 QEGNDIGDEA
+2247 
-2257 QTALHEWN
+2257 
-2265 DNGDEAKTAWHEG
+2265 
-2278 NDNGDEAQ
+2278 
-2286 TALQEGN
+2286 
-2293 DNGDE
+2293 
-2298 AQTALQEGND
+2298 
-2308 NGDEA
+2308 
-2313 QTALQEGNDNGDEAQ
+2313 
-2328 TALQEGNDNGDEA
+2328 
-2341 QTALQEGNDNGDEA
+2341 
-2355 QTALQEGN
+2355 
-2363 DNGDEAQTA
+2363 
-2372 LQEGND
+2372 
-2378 NGDEAQT
+2378 
-2385 AWQEGND
+2385 
-2392 NGDEAQTAW
+2392 
-2401 QEGTDNGDEA
+2401 DEA

-2424 AAPAVCGGNN
+2424 AAAAVCGGNS
-2434 SVAETPPEISH
+2434 SVAETPTELSH
-2445 NENDSQKE
+2445 NENGSQKE
-2453 TPSVVHG
+2453 TPSVVHS
-2460 GNDSTLPVKLYSK
+2460 GNDSILPVKLYSK

-2478 EPTDEV
+2478 EPTAVNDRNASPGEV
-2484 QPMEQVGN
+2484 QPMEQVGE
-2492 VSVGTTRV
+2492 VSIGTTRV
-2500 LLEMQVEIKSNDE
+2500 LLEMQGEIKSKDE
-2513 VLTTRVFPLCDGNT
+2513 VPTTRVFPLCGENT
-2527 PFVGEFDTPIQSK
+2527 PCVGEFDTPIQSK
-2540 DVSGEAKTTAV
+2540 DVSGEAKTTVV
-2551 ETDFNGIRDSKDQKR
+2551 ETDSNGIRDSKDQEQV
-2566 ISMPGQSKSD
+2566 SMPGQSKSD
-2576 IDTQGPRHSQDETS
+2576 IDTQGPQHSQDETS

-2602 GAGIPREDISHTD
+2602 GVGIPREDIAHTD

-2620 SQTSECAQIEIPF
+2620 SPTPERVRAQIEIPF
-2633 IGVELPFIGVETDSK
+2633 IGVELPFIGVEKDSK

-2658 YLCQKDTPISSVCQS
+2658 HLCHR

-2679 EMFRIVSKAT
+2679 EMFRKASKGT

-2714 LVNCDAS
+2714 LVICDAD
-2721 GVGKPLSRCPT
+2721 GVSKPLGRCPT

-2750 PKTVFLPD
+2750 PETVFLPD
-2758 LKDTNSP
+2758 SKDTNSP

-2780 CEPHE
+2780 REPHE
-2785 PSIGSSPSSVE
+2785 PSLGSSPSSVE
-2796 NMLHEFRKS
+2796 NMLHKS
-2805 SNNHSKP
+2805 SNNNSKP

-2820 QFSQLWTEPRK
+2820 QFSQLLTEPRK

-2845 SSKEKNDYSPYSNM
+2845 SSKEKNNNNPYSNM
-2859 RLTPAEQDLYALSS
+2859 RLAPAEQDLYALSS

-2881 ASYPKTHSTVT
+2881 DSYPKTHSTLT

-2900 STHLEVLSNDTTE
+2900 SIHLEVLSNETTE
-2913 RILTRDLSEIALEG
+2913 RTLTRDLSEIALEG

-2938 IIQSIRQNIP
+2938 IIQSIRQSIP

-2961 GPNFTEPH
+2961 GHNFTEPH

-3006 VVKSK
+3006 VLKSK
-3011 QTAAPVHLNTNP
+3011 QTAAPVHSNTDP
-3023 HPYNTPYVP
+3023 HPYNTPYVT
-3032 EMRRQIASLQDYVM
+3032 EMRRQIASLQDNVT

-3083 KLDFINSLREY
+3083 KLDFINSLRQY
-3094 QQWDKREFDDVLDFS
+3094 QQWDKGEFDDVLDFS
-3109 KQGTSSSVTFQ
+3109 KQGTSSSSVTFQ
-3120 SEESNKI
+3120 SEESDKI

-3157 DDEHKEVSSFAKPC
+3157 DDEHEEVSSFAKPC

-3189 VPKPSTSTHTWTAPN
+3189 VLKPSTSMHTRTVPN
-3204 PNRQGSSSFLEFS
+3204 SDRQGSSRFLDFS
-3217 KRWDDTHNTDES
+3217 KRWDDTHNADES

-3246 MNQMLKRKRK
+3246 MNQMLKRKKK
-3256 SSSSRYNRSKHHRSS
+3256 SSSSRYNRARHHRSN

-3285 HFSSLQEQE
+3285 HFSNLQEQE

-3326 RDMPEHLQKLSYT
+3326 RDMPQHLQKLSYT
-3339 KGSEMTHVNVSDLV
+3339 KGSEMTHVKVSDLV
-3353 AESFKAYHAMMTEV
+3353 AESFEAYHAMMTEV

-3372 YPHRTERREREEA
+3372 YPHRTERLKREEA
-3385 KRNSLPKSRT
+3385 KRNSLPKSRA
-3395 PSKDKDFC
+3395 PSKDKEFC
-3403 GQMKKDMYDDSLHD
+3403 GQMKKDMYDSLHD

-3567 DSRKLKESARSSAE
+3567 DSRKLKENARSSAE
-3581 AQGKKSFMDNC
+3581 AQGKKSFMDIC

>member
-62 AFRTERRGMGYSE
+62 AFRTGRRGMGYSE

-215 PFAIVSFSY
+215 PFAIVAFSY

-247 YPWRGQLHISSQ
+247 YPWRGQLQISSQ

-323 SEADDTSLSQLTQE
+323 SEAEDTSLSQLTQE

-397 KKPSLSPEGLQVV
+397 KNPSLSPEGLQVV

-490 YFHQPG
+490 YFHQPD

-513 EERGDEPDDDVY
+513 EERGDEPDDDIY

-556 TDTYISNALAVSTED
+556 TADTATYISNAPAVFTED

-601 DKVQHV
+601 DV
-607 QPKEV
+607 QPEEV
-612 QEKVPSDLTKPAVP
+612 QEEVPSDLTKPAIP

-652 QKELPYDLSQPV
+652 QKELPYDISQPV
-664 VLADDS
+664 VLADNS

-679 PGVGVEDEGTHLK
+679 PGVGVEDEGTHLN

-836 STSPVSGDLP
+836 STSPASGDLP

-897 QRGKANEVNNLST
+897 QRSKANEVNNLST

-943 EKGSLDSSKVCSLK
+943 EKGCLDSSKVYSLK

-1008 SINFYP
+1008 SMNFYP

-1042 ISECGRIFVPHGSAV
+1042 ISECGRIFVPHGSEV

-1076 CVDEMMV
+1076 CADEMMV

-1185 PVSEDQMLPLD
+1185 PVSEDQMLALD
-1196 KKSKAGA
+1196 KKSKADA
-1203 GMESVH
+1203 GMESVN
-1209 FSNSCKDTPDRTT
+1209 FSHSCKDTPDRTT

-1299 TGRGSPLTMKCKPAD
+1299 TGRGSPLQMKCKPAD
-1314 SIRKKWWLHYHTPTS
+1314 SIRKK
-1329 FEKEKVAQ
+1329 
-1337 PISSQ
+1337 
-1342 LLTLNPDVRRVV
+1342 
-1354 SRGRPRTVKKDT
+1354 
-1366 SDASC
+1366 C
-1371 PPADA
+1371 
-1376 LTLLADLALSTS
+1376 
-1388 NDKVLDQQPD
+1388 
-1398 HLALQQQECC
+1398 
-1408 PSLLIS
+1408 
-1414 DNSVKD
+1414 
-1420 GGSPHES
+1420 
-1427 DGEPESVL
+1427 
-1435 HALLKHPSVARLK
+1435 
-1448 LPPQSPSP
+1448 
-1456 KGLVVGSGERVVL
+1456 
-1469 VSQEH
+1469 
-1474 SYSLPPSS
+1474 
-1482 SLLLGLSGST
+1482 ST

-1500 LQPHCKDMVYGDGTQ
+1500 LQPHRKDMVYGDGTQ
-1515 AVRPFLCQEQ
+1515 ALRAFLCQEQ

-1673 RIPEPDVLDRSNVG
+1673 KITEPEVLDRSNVG

-1695 LEPKALDISVKTT
+1695 LEPEALDLSVKTT

-1726 RIYLKS
+1726 RIDLKS
-1732 PSVYEPDSGLH
+1732 PSVYQPESGLH

-1757 LKVYRDREDSV
+1757 LKVYRDREDSM

-1789 GTLQNDVSPKRRH
+1789 GTLQNDVSPKRRN

-1811 LCEQAASVY
+1811 LCEQAACVY
-1820 INQEKVLETQRID
+1820 INQEKVLETQIID

-1843 IQKEERSLD
+1843 IQKEERSHD
-1852 GEHNIARLQ
+1852 GEQNIAR
-1861 TMESKDVD
+1861 
-1869 EAQQVQDND
+1869 QDND

-1901 ECNASEPRDRSYVAI
+1901 ERNASEPRDGSYVA
-1916 CDGSE
+1916 E

-1972 DEKIPKDVSRDDGNS
+1972 DEKIPKDVSRVDGNS
-1987 KNEVQTA
+1987 KNKVQTA

-2029 GDEAQTALQEGND
+2029 GDEAQTE
-2042 NGDEA
+2042 
-2047 QTALQEGNDNGDEA
+2047 
-2061 QMALQEGND
+2061 
-2070 NGDEAQTALQEGND
+2070 
-2084 NGDEAQTALQEGND
+2084 
-2098 NGDEAQTALQEGNDN
+2098 
-2113 GDEAQTALQEGN
+2113 
-2125 DHGDEAQTSLQEGND
+2125 
-2140 NGDEAQTALQEG
+2140 
-2152 NDNGDEAKT
+2152 
-2161 ALQEGN
+2161 
-2167 DNGDEAQTALQE
+2167 
-2179 GNDNGD
+2179 
-2185 EAQTA
+2185 
-2190 LQEGNDNGD
+2190 
-2199 EAQMALQE
+2199 
-2207 GNDNGDEAQTA
+2207 
-2218 LQEGNDHGDEAQTSL
+2218 
-2233 QEGNDNGDEAQTAL
+2233 
-2247 QEGNDIGDEA
+2247 
-2257 QTALHEWN
+2257 
-2265 DNGDEAKTAWHEG
+2265 
-2278 NDNGDEAQ
+2278 
-2286 TALQEGN
+2286 LQEGN

-2363 DNGDEAQTA
+2363 DNSDEAQTA
-2372 LQEGND
+2372 LQEGN
-2378 NGDEAQT
+2378 
-2385 AWQEGND
+2385 
-2392 NGDEAQTAW
+2392 
-2401 QEGTDNGDEA
+2401 DNGDEA
-2411 LPAVNYEKESGDK
+2411 LPAVNYEKESGDE

-2540 DVSGEAKTTAV
+2540 DVSAEAKTTAV

-2590 EVLTGQVEIPLI
+2590 EVLPGLVEIPLI

-2620 SQTSECAQIEIPF
+2620 SQTSETVRAQIEIPF

-2658 YLCQKDTPISSVCQS
+2658 PISSVCHS

-2679 EMFRIVSKAT
+2679 EMFRIVAKAT

-2714 LVNCDAS
+2714 LVNCNAS

-2758 LKDTNSP
+2758 SKDTNSP

-2785 PSIGSSPSSVE
+2785 PSLGSSPSSVE
-2796 NMLHEFRKS
+2796 NMLHKLRKS
-2805 SNNHSKP
+2805 SNNNSKP

-2845 SSKEKNDYSPYSNM
+2845 SSKDKNDYSPYSNM

-2881 ASYPKTHSTVT
+2881 DSYPKTHSTLT

-3011 QTAAPVHLNTNP
+3011 QTAAPLHSNTNP
-3023 HPYNTPYVP
+3023 HLYNTPYVT

-3058 IESSLETNWISDD
+3058 LESSLETNWISDD

-3120 SEESNKI
+3120 SEESDKI
-3127 FTRMEENKQ
+3127 FTHMEENKQ

-3157 DDEHKEVSSFAKPC
+3157 DDEHEEVSSFAKPC

-3189 VPKPSTSTHTWTAPN
+3189 VLKPSTSTHTWTAPN
-3204 PNRQGSSSFLEFS
+3204 SNRQGSSSFLEFS

-3237 LETLIFSER
+3237 LETLIFSQR

-3256 SSSSRYNRSKHHRSS
+3256 SSSSRYNRSKHHRST

-3326 RDMPEHLQKLSYT
+3326 RDMPQHLQKLSYT

-3372 YPHRTERREREEA
+3372 YPHRTERLKREAA
-3385 KRNSLPKSRT
+3385 KRNSLPKSRA

-3403 GQMKKDMYDDSLHD
+3403 GQMKKDMYDSLHD

>member
-215 PFAIVSFSY
+215 PFAIVAFSY

-247 YPWRGQLHISSQ
+247 YPWRGQLQISSQ

-473 LYSTPKWTEM
+473 LYSTPKWTEK

-556 TDTYISNALAVSTED
+556 TATYISNTLAVSTED
-571 FEKPGMTKADSNA
+571 FEKPGMTKAGSNA

-612 QEKVPSDLTKPAVP
+612 QEEVPSDLTKPVP

-679 PGVGVEDEGTHLK
+679 PGVGVEDEGTHLN
-692 AEEVQVDRQKEVKE
+692 AEDVQVDRQKEVKE

-793 GDLPKKEVQEEVPCD
+793 GDLPKKEVQEEIPCD

-897 QRGKANEVNNLST
+897 QRGMANEVNNLST

-943 EKGSLDSSKVCSLK
+943 EKGCLDSSKVYSLK

-984 LKMQRELMNLIQDL
+984 LKMKRELMNLIQDL

-1076 CVDEMMV
+1076 CADEMMV

-1196 KKSKAGA
+1196 KKSKADA

-1209 FSNSCKDTPDRTT
+1209 FSNSCKDTPDRPT

-1263 PLKQDIQSRLDLVTP
+1263 PLKQDIQSRLDLVTL

-1299 TGRGSPLTMKCKPAD
+1299 TGRGSPLKMKCKPAD

-1342 LLTLNPDVRRVV
+1342 LLTLNPDVRCVV

-1500 LQPHCKDMVYGDGTQ
+1500 LQPHRKDMVDGDGTQ
-1515 AVRPFLCQEQ
+1515 ALRAFLCQEQ

-1661 TKTSSPAYIALS
+1661 TKTSSPAYIGLS
-1673 RIPEPDVLDRSNVG
+1673 RIPEPEVLDRSNVG

-1695 LEPKALDISVKTT
+1695 LEPEALDLSVKTT
-1708 STVLDF
+1708 STVLDV

-1726 RIYLKS
+1726 SIYLKS
-1732 PSVYEPDSGLH
+1732 PSVYEPESGLH
-1743 KEIISFHKQSTGLE
+1743 KEIVSFHKQSTGLE
-1757 LKVYRDREDSV
+1757 LKVYRDREDSM

-1843 IQKEERSLD
+1843 IQKEERSHD
-1852 GEHNIARLQ
+1852 GEQNIARLK

-1901 ECNASEPRDRSYVAI
+1901 ECNASEPRDGSYVAI

-1994 LQEGNDNGDEA
+1994 LQEGNDNGVEAQTALQEGNDNGDEAQTALQEGNDNGDVA

-2047 QTALQEGNDNGDEA
+2047 QTALQEWNDNGDEA
-2061 QMALQEGND
+2061 QTGLQEGND

-2098 NGDEAQTALQEGNDN
+2098 NGDD
-2113 GDEAQTALQEGN
+2113 
-2125 DHGDEAQTSLQEGND
+2125 
-2140 NGDEAQTALQEG
+2140 
-2152 NDNGDEAKT
+2152 
-2161 ALQEGN
+2161 
-2167 DNGDEAQTALQE
+2167 
-2179 GNDNGD
+2179 
-2185 EAQTA
+2185 
-2190 LQEGNDNGD
+2190 
-2199 EAQMALQE
+2199 
-2207 GNDNGDEAQTA
+2207 
-2218 LQEGNDHGDEAQTSL
+2218 
-2233 QEGNDNGDEAQTAL
+2233 
-2247 QEGNDIGDEA
+2247 
-2257 QTALHEWN
+2257 
-2265 DNGDEAKTAWHEG
+2265 
-2278 NDNGDEAQ
+2278 
-2286 TALQEGN
+2286 
-2293 DNGDE
+2293 
-2298 AQTALQEGND
+2298 
-2308 NGDEA
+2308 
-2313 QTALQEGNDNGDEAQ
+2313 
-2328 TALQEGNDNGDEA
+2328 
-2341 QTALQEGNDNGDEA
+2341 
-2355 QTALQEGN
+2355 
-2363 DNGDEAQTA
+2363 
-2372 LQEGND
+2372 
-2378 NGDEAQT
+2378 
-2385 AWQEGND
+2385 
-2392 NGDEAQTAW
+2392 
-2401 QEGTDNGDEA
+2401 
-2411 LPAVNYEKESGDK
+2411 EKESGDK

-2500 LLEMQVEIKSNDE
+2500 LLEMQVEIQSNDE

-2602 GAGIPREDISHTD
+2602 GAGILREDISHPD

-2620 SQTSECAQIEIPF
+2620 SQTSETVCAQIEIPF

-2658 YLCQKDTPISSVCQS
+2658 HLCQKDTPISSVCQS
-2673 DNLFSG
+2673 DHLFSG

-2705 PIPDIDSGC
+2705 LIPDIDSGC

-2721 GVGKPLSRCPT
+2721 GVGKPLSRFPT

-2785 PSIGSSPSSVE
+2785 PSLGSSPSSVE
-2796 NMLHEFRKS
+2796 NMLHELRKS
-2805 SNNHSKP
+2805 SNNNSKP

-2859 RLTPAEQDLYALSS
+2859 RHTPAEQDLYAS

-3011 QTAAPVHLNTNP
+3011 QTAAPVHSNTNP
-3023 HPYNTPYVP
+3023 HPYNTPYVT

-3094 QQWDKREFDDVLDFS
+3094 QQWDKREFDDDLDFS

-3120 SEESNKI
+3120 SEESDKI

-3157 DDEHKEVSSFAKPC
+3157 DDEHEEVSSFAKPC

-3256 SSSSRYNRSKHHRSS
+3256 SSSSRYNRSKHHRST

-3294 SSEEH
+3294 SLEEH

-3326 RDMPEHLQKLSYT
+3326 RDMPQHLQKLSYT

-3403 GQMKKDMYDDSLHD
+3403 GQMKKDMYDSLHD

>member
-12 LLPVLPGSE
+12 LLPVRPGSE

-142 IRLTKGRVRDVTENY
+142 IRLTKGRVKDVTENY

-215 PFAIVSFSY
+215 PFAIVAFSY

-247 YPWRGQLHISSQ
+247 YPWRGQLQISSR

-397 KKPSLSPEGLQVV
+397 KKRSLSPEGLQVV

-424 PEQSGELRGLLEQ
+424 PEQSGEIRGLLEQ

-483 GWKCLKS
+483 GWKCLKY

-601 DKVQHV
+601 DKVQ
-607 QPKEV
+607 PKEV
-612 QEKVPSDLTKPAVP
+612 QEEVPSDLKKPAVP
-626 AGDFGKPVLK
+626 AGDFGKPVLN

-679 PGVGVEDEGTHLK
+679 PGVGVEDEGTHLNT
-692 AEEVQVDRQKEVKE
+692 EEVQVDRQKEVKE

-793 GDLPKKEVQEEVPCD
+793 GDLPKGVQEEVPCD

-879 SSLPPAKVQ
+879 FSLPPAKVQ

-943 EKGSLDSSKVCSLK
+943 EKGSLDSSEVCSLK

-1076 CVDEMMV
+1076 CADEMMV

-1196 KKSKAGA
+1196 KKSKADA

-1222 GAAEV
+1222 GAAEF

-1299 TGRGSPLTMKCKPAD
+1299 TGRGSPLKMKCKPAD
-1314 SIRKKWWLHYHTPTS
+1314 SIRKK
-1329 FEKEKVAQ
+1329 
-1337 PISSQ
+1337 
-1342 LLTLNPDVRRVV
+1342 
-1354 SRGRPRTVKKDT
+1354 
-1366 SDASC
+1366 C
-1371 PPADA
+1371 
-1376 LTLLADLALSTS
+1376 
-1388 NDKVLDQQPD
+1388 
-1398 HLALQQQECC
+1398 
-1408 PSLLIS
+1408 
-1414 DNSVKD
+1414 
-1420 GGSPHES
+1420 
-1427 DGEPESVL
+1427 
-1435 HALLKHPSVARLK
+1435 
-1448 LPPQSPSP
+1448 
-1456 KGLVVGSGERVVL
+1456 
-1469 VSQEH
+1469 
-1474 SYSLPPSS
+1474 
-1482 SLLLGLSGST
+1482 ST
-1492 LQVPISEG
+1492 LQVPISEA

-1515 AVRPFLCQEQ
+1515 ALRPFLCQE
-1525 DQNRKELGKESGV
+1525 QNRKELGKESGV
-1538 APESMR
+1538 APESTR

-1661 TKTSSPAYIALS
+1661 TKTSSPAYIDLS

-1695 LEPKALDISVKTT
+1695 LEPKALDLSVKTT

-1726 RIYLKS
+1726 SIYLKS
-1732 PSVYEPDSGLH
+1732 PSVYEPESGLH

-1757 LKVYRDREDSV
+1757 LKVYRDREDSM

-1811 LCEQAASVY
+1811 LCKQAASVY

-1843 IQKEERSLD
+1843 IQKEERSHD
-1852 GEHNIARLQ
+1852 GEQNIARLK

-1901 ECNASEPRDRSYVAI
+1901 ECNASEPRDGSYVAI

-1994 LQEGNDNGDEA
+1994 LQEGNDNGVEAQTALQEGNGNGYEA

-2047 QTALQEGNDNGDEA
+2047 QTALHDWNDNGS
-2061 QMALQEGND
+2061 
-2070 NGDEAQTALQEGND
+2070 EAQTALQEGND

-2113 GDEAQTALQEGN
+2113 GDG
-2125 DHGDEAQTSLQEGND
+2125 
-2140 NGDEAQTALQEG
+2140 
-2152 NDNGDEAKT
+2152 
-2161 ALQEGN
+2161 
-2167 DNGDEAQTALQE
+2167 AQTALQE

-2190 LQEGNDNGD
+2190 LQEGNDNGY
-2199 EAQMALQE
+2199 
-2207 GNDNGDEAQTA
+2207 
-2218 LQEGNDHGDEAQTSL
+2218 
-2233 QEGNDNGDEAQTAL
+2233 
-2247 QEGNDIGDEA
+2247 
-2257 QTALHEWN
+2257 
-2265 DNGDEAKTAWHEG
+2265 
-2278 NDNGDEAQ
+2278 
-2286 TALQEGN
+2286 
-2293 DNGDE
+2293 
-2298 AQTALQEGND
+2298 
-2308 NGDEA
+2308 
-2313 QTALQEGNDNGDEAQ
+2313 
-2328 TALQEGNDNGDEA
+2328 
-2341 QTALQEGNDNGDEA
+2341 EA

-2385 AWQEGND
+2385 AWQEGN
-2392 NGDEAQTAW
+2392 
-2401 QEGTDNGDEA
+2401 DNGDEA

-2602 GAGIPREDISHTD
+2602 GAGIPRDDISHTD

-2658 YLCQKDTPISSVCQS
+2658 HLCQKDTPISSVCQS
-2673 DNLFSG
+2673 DHLFSG

-2750 PKTVFLPD
+2750 LKTVFLPD
-2758 LKDTNSP
+2758 LKDINSP

-2785 PSIGSSPSSVE
+2785 PSLGCSPSSVE
-2796 NMLHEFRKS
+2796 NMLHELRKS
-2805 SNNHSKP
+2805 SNNSKP

-2831 KPIATSTPLNTPYT
+2831 KSIATSTPLNTPYT

-2881 ASYPKTHSTVT
+2881 ASFPKTHSTVT
-2892 QKAAFSVP
+2892 QEAALSVP

-2913 RILTRDLSEIALEG
+2913 RILTRDLREIALEG

-3011 QTAAPVHLNTNP
+3011 QTAAPVHSNTNP
-3023 HPYNTPYVP
+3023 LPYNTPYVT

-3058 IESSLETNWISDD
+3058 IESSLETNWISND

-3094 QQWDKREFDDVLDFS
+3094 QQWDKREFDVLDFS

-3120 SEESNKI
+3120 SEESDKI

-3157 DDEHKEVSSFAKPC
+3157 DDEHEEVSSFAKPC

-3246 MNQMLKRKRK
+3246 MNKMLKRKRK

-3326 RDMPEHLQKLSYT
+3326 GDMPQHLQKLSYT

-3403 GQMKKDMYDDSLHD
+3403 GQMKKDMYDSLHD

>member
-215 PFAIVSFSY
+215 PFAIVAFSY

-247 YPWRGQLHISSQ
+247 YPWRGQLQISSQ

-473 LYSTPKWTEM
+473 LYSTPKWTEK

-556 TDTYISNALAVSTED
+556 TATYISNTLAVSTED
-571 FEKPGMTKADSNA
+571 FEKPGMTKAGSNA

-612 QEKVPSDLTKPAVP
+612 QEEVPSDLTKPVP

-679 PGVGVEDEGTHLK
+679 PGVGVEDEGTHLN
-692 AEEVQVDRQKEVKE
+692 AEDVQVDRQKEVKE

-793 GDLPKKEVQEEVPCD
+793 GDLPKKEVQEEIPCD

-897 QRGKANEVNNLST
+897 QRGMANEVNNLST

-943 EKGSLDSSKVCSLK
+943 EKGCLDSSKVYSLK

-984 LKMQRELMNLIQDL
+984 LKMKRELMNLIQDL

-1076 CVDEMMV
+1076 CADEMMV

-1196 KKSKAGA
+1196 KKSKADA

-1209 FSNSCKDTPDRTT
+1209 FSNSCKDTPDRPT

-1263 PLKQDIQSRLDLVTP
+1263 PLKQDIQSRLDLVTL

-1299 TGRGSPLTMKCKPAD
+1299 TGRGSPLKMKCKPAD
-1314 SIRKKWWLHYHTPTS
+1314 SIRKK
-1329 FEKEKVAQ
+1329 
-1337 PISSQ
+1337 
-1342 LLTLNPDVRRVV
+1342 
-1354 SRGRPRTVKKDT
+1354 
-1366 SDASC
+1366 C
-1371 PPADA
+1371 
-1376 LTLLADLALSTS
+1376 
-1388 NDKVLDQQPD
+1388 
-1398 HLALQQQECC
+1398 
-1408 PSLLIS
+1408 
-1414 DNSVKD
+1414 
-1420 GGSPHES
+1420 
-1427 DGEPESVL
+1427 
-1435 HALLKHPSVARLK
+1435 
-1448 LPPQSPSP
+1448 
-1456 KGLVVGSGERVVL
+1456 
-1469 VSQEH
+1469 
-1474 SYSLPPSS
+1474 
-1482 SLLLGLSGST
+1482 ST

-1500 LQPHCKDMVYGDGTQ
+1500 LQPHRKDMVDGDGTQ
-1515 AVRPFLCQEQ
+1515 ALRAFLCQEQ

-1661 TKTSSPAYIALS
+1661 TKTSSPAYIGLS
-1673 RIPEPDVLDRSNVG
+1673 RIPEPEVLDRSNVG

-1695 LEPKALDISVKTT
+1695 LEPEALDLSVKTT
-1708 STVLDF
+1708 STVLDV

-1726 RIYLKS
+1726 SIYLKS
-1732 PSVYEPDSGLH
+1732 PSVYEPESGLH
-1743 KEIISFHKQSTGLE
+1743 KEIVSFHKQSTGLE
-1757 LKVYRDREDSV
+1757 LKVYRDREDSM

-1843 IQKEERSLD
+1843 IQKEERSHD
-1852 GEHNIARLQ
+1852 GEQNIARLK

-1901 ECNASEPRDRSYVAI
+1901 ECNASEPRDGSYVAI

-1994 LQEGNDNGDEA
+1994 LQEGNDNGVEAQTALQEGNDNGDEA
-2005 QTALQEGNDNG
+2005 QTALQEGNDNGDVAQTALQEGNDNGDEAQTALQEGNDNGDEAQTALQEGNDNGDEAQTALQEWNDNGDEAQTGLQEGNDNG

-2047 QTALQEGNDNGDEA
+2047 QTALQEGNDNGD
-2061 QMALQEGND
+2061 D
-2070 NGDEAQTALQEGND
+2070 
-2084 NGDEAQTALQEGND
+2084 
-2098 NGDEAQTALQEGNDN
+2098 
-2113 GDEAQTALQEGN
+2113 
-2125 DHGDEAQTSLQEGND
+2125 
-2140 NGDEAQTALQEG
+2140 
-2152 NDNGDEAKT
+2152 
-2161 ALQEGN
+2161 
-2167 DNGDEAQTALQE
+2167 
-2179 GNDNGD
+2179 
-2185 EAQTA
+2185 
-2190 LQEGNDNGD
+2190 
-2199 EAQMALQE
+2199 
-2207 GNDNGDEAQTA
+2207 
-2218 LQEGNDHGDEAQTSL
+2218 
-2233 QEGNDNGDEAQTAL
+2233 
-2247 QEGNDIGDEA
+2247 
-2257 QTALHEWN
+2257 
-2265 DNGDEAKTAWHEG
+2265 
-2278 NDNGDEAQ
+2278 
-2286 TALQEGN
+2286 
-2293 DNGDE
+2293 
-2298 AQTALQEGND
+2298 
-2308 NGDEA
+2308 
-2313 QTALQEGNDNGDEAQ
+2313 
-2328 TALQEGNDNGDEA
+2328 
-2341 QTALQEGNDNGDEA
+2341 
-2355 QTALQEGN
+2355 
-2363 DNGDEAQTA
+2363 
-2372 LQEGND
+2372 
-2378 NGDEAQT
+2378 
-2385 AWQEGND
+2385 
-2392 NGDEAQTAW
+2392 
-2401 QEGTDNGDEA
+2401 
-2411 LPAVNYEKESGDK
+2411 EKESGDK

-2500 LLEMQVEIKSNDE
+2500 LLEMQVEIQSNDE

-2602 GAGIPREDISHTD
+2602 GAGILREDISHPD

-2620 SQTSECAQIEIPF
+2620 SQTSETVCAQIEIPF

-2658 YLCQKDTPISSVCQS
+2658 HLCQKDTPISSVCQS
-2673 DNLFSG
+2673 DHLFSG

-2705 PIPDIDSGC
+2705 LIPDIDSGC

-2721 GVGKPLSRCPT
+2721 GVGKPLSRFPT

-2785 PSIGSSPSSVE
+2785 PSLGSSPSSVE
-2796 NMLHEFRKS
+2796 NMLHELRKS
-2805 SNNHSKP
+2805 SNNNSKP

-2859 RLTPAEQDLYALSS
+2859 RHTPAEQDLYAS

-3011 QTAAPVHLNTNP
+3011 QTAAPVHSNTNP
-3023 HPYNTPYVP
+3023 HPYNTPYVT

-3094 QQWDKREFDDVLDFS
+3094 QQWDKREFDDDLDFS

-3120 SEESNKI
+3120 SEESDKI

-3157 DDEHKEVSSFAKPC
+3157 DDEHEEVSSFAKPC

-3256 SSSSRYNRSKHHRSS
+3256 SSSSRYNRSKHHRST

-3294 SSEEH
+3294 SLEEH

-3326 RDMPEHLQKLSYT
+3326 RDMPQHLQKLSYT

-3403 GQMKKDMYDDSLHD
+3403 GQMKKDMYDSLHD

>member
-215 PFAIVSFSY
+215 PFAIVAFSY

-247 YPWRGQLHISSQ
+247 YPWRGQLQISSQ

-323 SEADDTSLSQLTQE
+323 SEAEDTSLSQLTHE

-424 PEQSGELRGLLEQ
+424 PEQSWELRGLLEQ

-556 TDTYISNALAVSTED
+556 TADTATYISNALAVSTED

-612 QEKVPSDLTKPAVP
+612 QEEVPSDLTKPAVP
-626 AGDFGKPVLK
+626 AGDFAKPVLK
-636 KADSNAPG
+636 KADSNAPE

-679 PGVGVEDEGTHLK
+679 PGVEDEGTHLN

-836 STSPVSGDLP
+836 STSPASGDLP

-943 EKGSLDSSKVCSLK
+943 EKGCLDSSKVYSLK

-1076 CVDEMMV
+1076 CADEMMV

-1196 KKSKAGA
+1196 KKSKADA

-1209 FSNSCKDTPDRTT
+1209 FSNSCKDTPDRIT

-1263 PLKQDIQSRLDLVTP
+1263 PLKQDIQSRLDLFTP

-1299 TGRGSPLTMKCKPAD
+1299 TDRGSPLKMKCKPAD

-1388 NDKVLDQQPD
+1388 NNKVLEQQPD

-1492 LQVPISEG
+1492 LQIPISEG
-1500 LQPHCKDMVYGDGTQ
+1500 LQPHRKDMVYGDGTQ
-1515 AVRPFLCQEQ
+1515 ALRAFLCQEQ

-1630 FFQADPS
+1630 FFQADLS

-1673 RIPEPDVLDRSNVG
+1673 RIPEPEVLDRSNVG

-1695 LEPKALDISVKTT
+1695 LEPEALDLSVKTT

-1714 TVDTKDSPESKQ
+1714 TVDTKDSKQ
-1726 RIYLKS
+1726 RIDLKS
-1732 PSVYEPDSGLH
+1732 PSVYQPESGLH

-1757 LKVYRDREDSV
+1757 LKVYRDREDSM

-1789 GTLQNDVSPKRRH
+1789 GTLQNDVSPKRRN

-1843 IQKEERSLD
+1843 IQKEERSHD
-1852 GEHNIARLQ
+1852 GEQNIARLK

-1901 ECNASEPRDRSYVAI
+1901 ERNASEPRDGSYVAI
-1916 CDGSE
+1916 YDGSE

-1965 KALKAMH
+1965 KALNAMH

-1994 LQEGNDNGDEA
+1994 LQEVNDNGDEAQTALQEGNDKGDEA

-2098 NGDEAQTALQEGNDN
+2098 NGDEAQPA
-2113 GDEAQTALQEGN
+2113 
-2125 DHGDEAQTSLQEGND
+2125 LQEGND

-2199 EAQMALQE
+2199 EAQ
-2207 GNDNGDEAQTA
+2207 TA
-2218 LQEGNDHGDEAQTSL
+2218 LQEGN
-2233 QEGNDNGDEAQTAL
+2233 
-2247 QEGNDIGDEA
+2247 
-2257 QTALHEWN
+2257 
-2265 DNGDEAKTAWHEG
+2265 
-2278 NDNGDEAQ
+2278 
-2286 TALQEGN
+2286 
-2293 DNGDE
+2293 
-2298 AQTALQEGND
+2298 
-2308 NGDEA
+2308 
-2313 QTALQEGNDNGDEAQ
+2313 
-2328 TALQEGNDNGDEA
+2328 
-2341 QTALQEGNDNGDEA
+2341 
-2355 QTALQEGN
+2355 
-2363 DNGDEAQTA
+2363 
-2372 LQEGND
+2372 
-2378 NGDEAQT
+2378 
-2385 AWQEGND
+2385 
-2392 NGDEAQTAW
+2392 
-2401 QEGTDNGDEA
+2401 DNGDEA

-2434 SVAETPPEISH
+2434 YVAETPPEISH

-2453 TPSVVHG
+2453 TLSVVHG
-2460 GNDSTLPVKLYSK
+2460 GNDSTLPVDMYSK

-2484 QPMEQVGN
+2484 QPMELVGN

-2513 VLTTRVFPLCDGNT
+2513 VLTTRVFPLCDGNM
-2527 PFVGEFDTPIQSK
+2527 PFVGEFDTSIQSK
-2540 DVSGEAKTTAV
+2540 DVSAEAKTTAV

-2566 ISMPGQSKSD
+2566 ISVPGQSKSD
-2576 IDTQGPRHSQDETS
+2576 IGTQGPRHSQDETS

-2620 SQTSECAQIEIPF
+2620 SQTSETVRAQIEIPF

-2658 YLCQKDTPISSVCQS
+2658 HLCQKDTPISSVCHS

-2679 EMFRIVSKAT
+2679 EMFRIVSKAN

-2705 PIPDIDSGC
+2705 PIPDIHSGC

-2743 LSYDHHT
+2743 LSYYHHT

-2765 NLNSGFALIENEKAY
+2765 NLNSVFALIENEKAY

-2785 PSIGSSPSSVE
+2785 PSLGSSPSSVE
-2796 NMLHEFRKS
+2796 NMLHELRKS
-2805 SNNHSKP
+2805 SNNNSKP

-2873 HDSLHRFP
+2873 HNSLHRFP

-2900 STHLEVLSNDTTE
+2900 STYLEVQPNDTTE

-2927 DTNLCPASTEI
+2927 DTNLCPASTEN
-2938 IIQSIRQNIP
+2938 IIQSFRQNIP

-3011 QTAAPVHLNTNP
+3011 QTAAPVHSNTNP
-3023 HPYNTPYVP
+3023 HPYNTPYVT

-3109 KQGTSSSVTFQ
+3109 KQGNSSSVTFQ
-3120 SEESNKI
+3120 SEESDKI

-3157 DDEHKEVSSFAKPC
+3157 DNEHEEVSSFAKPC

-3189 VPKPSTSTHTWTAPN
+3189 VLKPSTSTHTWTAPN
-3204 PNRQGSSSFLEFS
+3204 SNRQGSSSFLEFS

-3256 SSSSRYNRSKHHRSS
+3256 NNSSRYNRSKHHRST

-3326 RDMPEHLQKLSYT
+3326 RDMPQHLQKLSYT

-3372 YPHRTERREREEA
+3372 YPHRTERLKREEA

-3403 GQMKKDMYDDSLHD
+3403 GQMKKDMYDSLHD

>member
-1 MEIENGAARGV
+1 MQA
-12 LLPVLPGSE
+12 
-21 PFDNSI
+21 
-27 LPPLQNMY
+27 
-35 MYEESKQ
+35 
-42 SFRYNSAFL
+42 
-51 IKNTTLQERYE
+51 
-62 AFRTERRGMGYSE
+62 
-75 EELEE
+75 
-80 SYGFLLFDD
+80 
-89 KNKANKLGETGVIP
+89 
-103 GHSTCSTL
+103 C
-111 GDPSK
+111 
-116 GVYVSKYSDC
+116 
-126 LDLNR
+126 
-131 WYHGKSGYIAI
+131 
-142 IRLTKGRVRDVTENY
+142 RL
-157 TVNYTPPSNGFDCH
+157 H
-171 VSEQLSAV
+171 
-179 SANTS
+179 
-184 SFLAFERTQYYMY
+184 
-197 ELPGGGADSTV
+197 
-208 QPPSHAC
+208 
-215 PFAIVSFSY
+215 
-224 WDTKTPASEDQEK
+224 
-237 SEEEKTVFHY
+237 
-247 YPWRGQLHISSQ
+247 
-259 VYHVGL
+259 
-265 KSSTGPLIPA
+265 
-275 KLPTVMAVDGAI
+275 
-287 KMSDLRQK
+287 
-295 LPKAMF
+295 
-301 ETCFIGEVSLEG
+301 
-313 MGWSLYELAP
+313 
-323 SEADDTSLSQLTQE
+323 
-337 LKEKDLA
+337 KEK
-344 LVIQLNDSGFLILL
+344 I
-358 HSSHFL
+358 
-364 TYEDAGSNKP
+364 
-374 EVLQGMF
+374 
-381 VFPDS
+381 
-386 RAIQR
+386 
-391 DTKICS
+391 
-397 KKPSLSPEGLQVV
+397 
-410 PALNYA
+410 
-416 ETEVEKCL
+416 
-424 PEQSGELRGLLEQ
+424 
-437 HIQSYAALIHPGL
+437 
-450 TISPSREASIF
+450 
-461 PDQFDVPDALKY
+461 
-473 LYSTPKWTEM
+473 
-483 GWKCLKS
+483 
-490 YFHQPG
+490 
-496 SFELSVSRATE
+496 
-507 LLAAGR
+507 
-513 EERGDEPDDDVY
+513 
-525 YCLSSPE
+525 
-532 GPPMTPAS
+532 
-540 LGGPEEEQSGG
+540 
-551 QSPGD
+551 
-556 TDTYISNALAVSTED
+556 
-571 FEKPGMTKADSNA
+571 
-584 PNKRVEEEKT
+584 
-594 LSSKEVQ
+594 
-601 DKVQHV
+601 
-607 QPKEV
+607 
-612 QEKVPSDLTKPAVP
+612 
-626 AGDFGKPVLK
+626 
-636 KADSNAPG
+636 
-644 TTLIPKEV
+644 
-652 QKELPYDLSQPV
+652 
-664 VLADDS
+664 
-670 GKPGKNKAV
+670 
-679 PGVGVEDEGTHLK
+679 
-692 AEEVQVDRQKEVKE
+692 
-706 DMLSDLSQPAEN
+706 
-718 LRKAGP
+718 
-724 AALGKADCKAP
+724 
-735 EVGVANE
+735 
-742 GTNLHLKEVQKDM
+742 
-755 PSGLSQPAVSQEELK
+755 
-770 KPGPALATKPNIK
+770 
-783 AVETGVEDKG
+783 
-793 GDLPKKEVQEEVPCD
+793 
-808 LSQFAVSANVFAIA
+808 
-822 GMTVMTKATEVTEV
+822 
-836 STSPVSGDLP
+836 
-846 TVLVITATEGTATV
+846 
-860 VPHNENFGLINT
+860 
-872 ESITKNS
+872 
-879 SSLPPAKVQ
+879 
-888 ERGGSALNG
+888 
-897 QRGKANEVNNLST
+897 
-910 SDWRK
+910 
-915 RPRKRRRFSG
+915 
-925 LGKRV
+925 
-930 LRSSAA
+930 
-936 DFEEEET
+936 
-943 EKGSLDSSKVCSLK
+943 
-957 KRKEMTDLVQL
+957 
-968 NPWKKKER
+968 
-976 MDVTQVRP
+976 
-984 LKMQRELMNLIQDL
+984 
-998 PLKKKKESKD
+998 
-1008 SINFYP
+1008 
-1014 FKRKESVDLIHDG
+1014 
-1027 HPLKKKTDRWDLKAI
+1027 
-1042 ISECGRIFVPHGSAV
+1042 
-1057 IAKDIESLKVM
+1057 
-1068 GKVIDHKQ
+1068 
-1076 CVDEMMV
+1076 
-1083 EACIKVPQPIETGD
+1083 
-1097 EPGLELIKS
+1097 
-1106 DENKD
+1106 
-1111 PHIWSSDSKDHPP
+1111 
-1124 EVKMADVDK
+1124 
-1133 MASQKSSELVQNKDM
+1133 
-1148 DFPSLEKHK
+1148 
-1157 KNSQFVAISLSKL
+1157 
-1170 KTVFSRRG
+1170 
-1178 KKKTPLK
+1178 
-1185 PVSEDQMLPLD
+1185 
-1196 KKSKAGA
+1196 
-1203 GMESVH
+1203 
-1209 FSNSCKDTPDRTT
+1209 
-1222 GAAEV
+1222 
-1227 AKEQT
+1227 
-1232 FGLDPKFALA
+1232 
-1242 LGLTPRELHNNAPK
+1242 
-1256 SPEKSDI
+1256 
-1263 PLKQDIQSRLDLVTP
+1263 
-1278 QATSDQMSE
+1278 
-1287 ALPSSPSATITL
+1287 
-1299 TGRGSPLTMKCKPAD
+1299 
-1314 SIRKKWWLHYHTPTS
+1314 
-1329 FEKEKVAQ
+1329 
-1337 PISSQ
+1337 
-1342 LLTLNPDVRRVV
+1342 
-1354 SRGRPRTVKKDT
+1354 
-1366 SDASC
+1366 
-1371 PPADA
+1371 
-1376 LTLLADLALSTS
+1376 
-1388 NDKVLDQQPD
+1388 
-1398 HLALQQQECC
+1398 
-1408 PSLLIS
+1408 
-1414 DNSVKD
+1414 
-1420 GGSPHES
+1420 
-1427 DGEPESVL
+1427 
-1435 HALLKHPSVARLK
+1435 
-1448 LPPQSPSP
+1448 
-1456 KGLVVGSGERVVL
+1456 
-1469 VSQEH
+1469 
-1474 SYSLPPSS
+1474 
-1482 SLLLGLSGST
+1482 
-1492 LQVPISEG
+1492 
-1500 LQPHCKDMVYGDGTQ
+1500 
-1515 AVRPFLCQEQ
+1515 
-1525 DQNRKELGKESGV
+1525 
-1538 APESMR
+1538 
-1544 KGIGRRQKFRRLRR
+1544 
-1558 FIEKDRSVQVT
+1558 
-1569 RLWKENYDFNSDS
+1569 
-1582 KFTNDPMDKTVIR
+1582 
-1595 ALHGPWDFNIEDTN
+1595 PWDFTIEDTN

-1695 LEPKALDISVKTT
+1695 LEPEALDLSVKTT

-1726 RIYLKS
+1726 RIDFKS
-1732 PSVYEPDSGLH
+1732 PSVYQPESGLH

-1757 LKVYRDREDSV
+1757 LKVYRDREDSM

-1789 GTLQNDVSPKRRH
+1789 GTLQNDVSPKRRN

-1811 LCEQAASVY
+1811 LCEKAASVY

-1843 IQKEERSLD
+1843 IQKEERSHD
-1852 GEHNIARLQ
+1852 GEQNIARLK

-1901 ECNASEPRDRSYVAI
+1901 ERNASEPRDGSYVAI

-1955 AQPAGNDSIG
+1955 AQLAGNDSIG

-1987 KNEVQTA
+1987 KNEVQTALQEGSDNGDEAQTALQEGNDNGDEAQTALKEGSDNGDEAQTALQEGNDNGDEAKTALQEGSDNGDEAQTALQEGSDNGDEAQTALQEGNDNGDEAQTALQEGSDNGDEAQKALQEGNDNGDEAQKA

-2042 NGDEA
+2042 NEA
-2047 QTALQEGNDNGDEA
+2047 QTALQEGN
-2061 QMALQEGND
+2061 
-2070 NGDEAQTALQEGND
+2070 
-2084 NGDEAQTALQEGND
+2084 
-2098 NGDEAQTALQEGNDN
+2098 
-2113 GDEAQTALQEGN
+2113 
-2125 DHGDEAQTSLQEGND
+2125 
-2140 NGDEAQTALQEG
+2140 
-2152 NDNGDEAKT
+2152 
-2161 ALQEGN
+2161 
-2167 DNGDEAQTALQE
+2167 
-2179 GNDNGD
+2179 
-2185 EAQTA
+2185 
-2190 LQEGNDNGD
+2190 
-2199 EAQMALQE
+2199 
-2207 GNDNGDEAQTA
+2207 
-2218 LQEGNDHGDEAQTSL
+2218 
-2233 QEGNDNGDEAQTAL
+2233 
-2247 QEGNDIGDEA
+2247 
-2257 QTALHEWN
+2257 
-2265 DNGDEAKTAWHEG
+2265 
-2278 NDNGDEAQ
+2278 
-2286 TALQEGN
+2286 
-2293 DNGDE
+2293 
-2298 AQTALQEGND
+2298 
-2308 NGDEA
+2308 
-2313 QTALQEGNDNGDEAQ
+2313 
-2328 TALQEGNDNGDEA
+2328 
-2341 QTALQEGNDNGDEA
+2341 
-2355 QTALQEGN
+2355 
-2363 DNGDEAQTA
+2363 
-2372 LQEGND
+2372 
-2378 NGDEAQT
+2378 
-2385 AWQEGND
+2385 
-2392 NGDEAQTAW
+2392 
-2401 QEGTDNGDEA
+2401 DNGDEA

-2484 QPMEQVGN
+2484 QPKEQVGN

-2566 ISMPGQSKSD
+2566 TSMPGKSKSD
-2576 IDTQGPRHSQDETS
+2576 IDTQGPRHSQGETS

-2602 GAGIPREDISHTD
+2602 GAGIPREDISNTD

-2620 SQTSECAQIEIPF
+2620 SQTSETMRAQIEIPF
-2633 IGVELPFIGVETDSK
+2633 IGEELPFIGVETDSK

-2658 YLCQKDTPISSVCQS
+2658 HLCQKDTTISSVCHS

-2689 ESVSRCPTPIV
+2689 ESGSRYPTPIV

-2732 PTQDEPPFVTE
+2732 PTQDKPPFVTE

-2758 LKDTNSP
+2758 SKDTNSP

-2785 PSIGSSPSSVE
+2785 PSLGSSPSSVE
-2796 NMLHEFRKS
+2796 NMLHELRKS
-2805 SNNHSKP
+2805 SNNNSKP

-2820 QFSQLWTEPRK
+2820 QFSQLWTEPHK

-2873 HDSLHRFP
+2873 HNSLHRFP
-2881 ASYPKTHSTVT
+2881 DSYPKTHSTLT

-2969 PYSQQLAMAVN
+2969 PYSQQLAMTVN

-3011 QTAAPVHLNTNP
+3011 QTAAPVHSNTNP
-3023 HPYNTPYVP
+3023 HPYNTPYVT

-3120 SEESNKI
+3120 SEESDKI

-3157 DDEHKEVSSFAKPC
+3157 DDEHEEVSSFAKPC

-3189 VPKPSTSTHTWTAPN
+3189 VLKPSTSTHTWTAPN
-3204 PNRQGSSSFLEFS
+3204 SNRQGSSSFLEFS

-3256 SSSSRYNRSKHHRSS
+3256 SSSSRYNRSKHHRST

-3326 RDMPEHLQKLSYT
+3326 RDMPQHLQKLSYT
-3339 KGSEMTHVNVSDLV
+3339 KGSEMTHVSVSDLV

-3372 YPHRTERREREEA
+3372 YPHRTERLKREEA

-3395 PSKDKDFC
+3395 PSKDKDLC
-3403 GQMKKDMYDDSLHD
+3403 GQMKKDMYDSLHD

-3536 DTLSLSNI
+3536 DTLSLSSI

>member
-62 AFRTERRGMGYSE
+62 AFRTGRRGMGYSE

-215 PFAIVSFSY
+215 PFAIVAFSY

-247 YPWRGQLHISSQ
+247 YPWRGQLQISSQ

-323 SEADDTSLSQLTQE
+323 SEAEDTSLSQLTQE

-397 KKPSLSPEGLQVV
+397 KNPSLSPEGLQVV

-490 YFHQPG
+490 YFHQPD

-513 EERGDEPDDDVY
+513 EERGDEPDDDIY

-540 LGGPEEEQSGG
+540 L
-551 QSPGD
+551 
-556 TDTYISNALAVSTED
+556 
-571 FEKPGMTKADSNA
+571 
-584 PNKRVEEEKT
+584 
-594 LSSKEVQ
+594 
-601 DKVQHV
+601 
-607 QPKEV
+607 
-612 QEKVPSDLTKPAVP
+612 VPSDLTKPAIP

-636 KADSNAPG
+636 KADR
-644 TTLIPKEV
+644 
-652 QKELPYDLSQPV
+652 
-664 VLADDS
+664 
-670 GKPGKNKAV
+670 
-679 PGVGVEDEGTHLK
+679 VEDEGTHLN
-692 AEEVQVDRQKEVKE
+692 AEEV
-706 DMLSDLSQPAEN
+706 
-718 LRKAGP
+718 
-724 AALGKADCKAP
+724 
-735 EVGVANE
+735 
-742 GTNLHLKEVQKDM
+742 
-755 PSGLSQPAVSQEELK
+755 QPAVSQEELK

-836 STSPVSGDLP
+836 STSPASGDLP

-943 EKGSLDSSKVCSLK
+943 EKGCLDSSKVYSLK

-1008 SINFYP
+1008 SMNFYP

-1042 ISECGRIFVPHGSAV
+1042 ISECGRIFVPHGSEV

-1076 CVDEMMV
+1076 CADEMMV

-1185 PVSEDQMLPLD
+1185 PVSEDQMLALD
-1196 KKSKAGA
+1196 KKSKADA

-1209 FSNSCKDTPDRTT
+1209 FSHSCKDTPDRTT

-1299 TGRGSPLTMKCKPAD
+1299 TGRGSPLQMKCKPAD

-1342 LLTLNPDVRRVV
+1342 LLTLNPDARRVV

-1388 NDKVLDQQPD
+1388 NDKVLEQQPD
-1398 HLALQQQECC
+1398 HLALQQQECY
-1408 PSLLIS
+1408 
-1414 DNSVKD
+1414 
-1420 GGSPHES
+1420 
-1427 DGEPESVL
+1427 GEPESVL

-1500 LQPHCKDMVYGDGTQ
+1500 LQPHRKDMVYGDGTQ
-1515 AVRPFLCQEQ
+1515 ALRAFLCQEQ

-1673 RIPEPDVLDRSNVG
+1673 KITEPEVLDRSNVG

-1695 LEPKALDISVKTT
+1695 LEPEALDLSVKTT

-1726 RIYLKS
+1726 RIDLKS
-1732 PSVYEPDSGLH
+1732 PSVYQPESGLH

-1757 LKVYRDREDSV
+1757 LKVYRDREDSM

-1789 GTLQNDVSPKRRH
+1789 GTLQNDVSPKRRN

-1820 INQEKVLETQRID
+1820 INQEKVLETQIID

-1843 IQKEERSLD
+1843 IQKEERSHD
-1852 GEHNIARLQ
+1852 GEQNIAR
-1861 TMESKDVD
+1861 
-1869 EAQQVQDND
+1869 QDND

-1901 ECNASEPRDRSYVAI
+1901 ERNASEPRDGSYVA
-1916 CDGSE
+1916 E

-1972 DEKIPKDVSRDDGNS
+1972 DEKIPKDVSRVDGNS
-1987 KNEVQTA
+1987 KNKVQTA

-2047 QTALQEGNDNGDEA
+2047 
-2061 QMALQEGND
+2061 
-2070 NGDEAQTALQEGND
+2070 
-2084 NGDEAQTALQEGND
+2084 
-2098 NGDEAQTALQEGNDN
+2098 
-2113 GDEAQTALQEGN
+2113 
-2125 DHGDEAQTSLQEGND
+2125 
-2140 NGDEAQTALQEG
+2140 
-2152 NDNGDEAKT
+2152 
-2161 ALQEGN
+2161 
-2167 DNGDEAQTALQE
+2167 
-2179 GNDNGD
+2179 
-2185 EAQTA
+2185 
-2190 LQEGNDNGD
+2190 
-2199 EAQMALQE
+2199 
-2207 GNDNGDEAQTA
+2207 
-2218 LQEGNDHGDEAQTSL
+2218 
-2233 QEGNDNGDEAQTAL
+2233 
-2247 QEGNDIGDEA
+2247 
-2257 QTALHEWN
+2257 
-2265 DNGDEAKTAWHEG
+2265 
-2278 NDNGDEAQ
+2278 
-2286 TALQEGN
+2286 
-2293 DNGDE
+2293 
-2298 AQTALQEGND
+2298 
-2308 NGDEA
+2308 
-2313 QTALQEGNDNGDEAQ
+2313 
-2328 TALQEGNDNGDEA
+2328 
-2341 QTALQEGNDNGDEA
+2341 
-2355 QTALQEGN
+2355 
-2363 DNGDEAQTA
+2363 
-2372 LQEGND
+2372 
-2378 NGDEAQT
+2378 
-2385 AWQEGND
+2385 
-2392 NGDEAQTAW
+2392 
-2401 QEGTDNGDEA
+2401 
-2411 LPAVNYEKESGDK
+2411 LPAVNYEKESGDE

-2527 PFVGEFDTPIQSK
+2527 PFVGE
-2540 DVSGEAKTTAV
+2540 
-2551 ETDFNGIRDSKDQKR
+2551 
-2566 ISMPGQSKSD
+2566 
-2576 IDTQGPRHSQDETS
+2576 
-2590 EVLTGQVEIPLI
+2590 
-2602 GAGIPREDISHTD
+2602 EDISHTD

-2620 SQTSECAQIEIPF
+2620 SQTSETVRAQIEIPF

-2658 YLCQKDTPISSVCQS
+2658 PISSVCHS

-2679 EMFRIVSKAT
+2679 EMFRIVAKAT

-2714 LVNCDAS
+2714 LVNCNAS

-2750 PKTVFLPD
+2750 TKTVFLPD
-2758 LKDTNSP
+2758 SKDTNSP

-2785 PSIGSSPSSVE
+2785 PSLGSSPSSVE
-2796 NMLHEFRKS
+2796 NMLHKLRKS
-2805 SNNHSKP
+2805 SNNNSKP

-2820 QFSQLWTEPRK
+2820 QFSQLWTEPHK

-2881 ASYPKTHSTVT
+2881 DSYPKTHSTLT

-3011 QTAAPVHLNTNP
+3011 QTAAPVHSNTNP
-3023 HPYNTPYVP
+3023 HLYNTPYVT

-3120 SEESNKI
+3120 SEESDKI

-3157 DDEHKEVSSFAKPC
+3157 DDEHEEVSSFAKPC

-3189 VPKPSTSTHTWTAPN
+3189 VLKPSTSTHTWTAPN
-3204 PNRQGSSSFLEFS
+3204 SNRQGSSSFLEFS

-3256 SSSSRYNRSKHHRSS
+3256 SSSSRST

-3326 RDMPEHLQKLSYT
+3326 RDMPQHLQKLSYT

-3372 YPHRTERREREEA
+3372 YPHRTERLKREAA
-3385 KRNSLPKSRT
+3385 KRNSLPKSRA

-3403 GQMKKDMYDDSLHD
+3403 GQMKKDMYDSLHD

>member
-42 SFRYNSAFL
+42 SFRYNAAFL

-89 KNKANKLGETGVIP
+89 KNKANKLGETGVLP

-157 TVNYTPPSNGFDCH
+157 TVNYTSPSNGFDCH

-208 QPPSHAC
+208 QPPSHVC
-215 PFAIVSFSY
+215 PFAIVAFSY

-247 YPWRGQLHISSQ
+247 YPWRGQLQISSQ

-295 LPKAMF
+295 LPKAIF
-301 ETCFIGEVSLEG
+301 ETCFVGEVSLEG
-313 MGWSLYELAP
+313 MCWSLYELAP
-323 SEADDTSLSQLTQE
+323 SEAEDTSLSQLTQE

-344 LVIQLNDSGFLILL
+344 LAIQLNDSGFLILL

-397 KKPSLSPEGLQVV
+397 EKPSLSPEGLQVV

-556 TDTYISNALAVSTED
+556 TATYISNAPAVSTED

-584 PNKRVEEEKT
+584 PNKRVEEEKN

-607 QPKEV
+607 QPNEV
-612 QEKVPSDLTKPAVP
+612 QEEVPSDLTKPAVP
-626 AGDFGKPVLK
+626 Q
-636 KADSNAPG
+636 ADSNAPG

-652 QKELPYDLSQPV
+652 QKELPCDLSQPV

-679 PGVGVEDEGTHLK
+679 PGVVVEDEGTHLNP
-692 AEEVQVDRQKEVKE
+692 EEVQVDRQKQV
-706 DMLSDLSQPAEN
+706 LSDLSQPAVSAEN

-742 GTNLHLKEVQKDM
+742 GTNLHLKEVQKNM
-755 PSGLSQPAVSQEELK
+755 PSGLSQPAVSEEELK

-793 GDLPKKEVQEEVPCD
+793 GDLPKEVLEEVPCD
-808 LSQFAVSANVFAIA
+808 AVSAKVFAIA

-836 STSPVSGDLP
+836 STSPASGDLP

-860 VPHNENFGLINT
+860 VPHNDNFGLINT

-897 QRGKANEVNNLST
+897 QCGKANEVNNVST

-943 EKGSLDSSKVCSLK
+943 EKGCLGSSKVFSLK

-968 NPWKKKER
+968 NPWKKKET

-984 LKMQRELMNLIQDL
+984 LKMQRELMNLTLDPPLKRKERMDVTQVHPMKMQREVMNLIQDL
-998 PLKKKKESKD
+998 PLKKKKERKD

-1014 FKRKESVDLIHDG
+1014 FKSKESIDLIHDG

-1042 ISECGRIFVPHGSAV
+1042 ISECGRVFVPHGSEV

-1068 GKVIDHKQ
+1068 GKVIDDKQ
-1076 CVDEMMV
+1076 CADEMMV

-1097 EPGLELIKS
+1097 ESGLELIKS
-1106 DENKD
+1106 DENKES
-1111 PHIWSSDSKDHPP
+1111 HIWSSDSKDHPP
-1124 EVKMADVDK
+1124 KVKMADVDK
-1133 MASQKSSELVQNKDM
+1133 MASQKPSELVQSKDM

-1157 KNSQFVAISLSKL
+1157 KNCQFVAISLSKL

-1178 KKKTPLK
+1178 KRKTPLK
-1185 PVSEDQMLPLD
+1185 PVSGDQMLPLD
-1196 KKSKAGA
+1196 KKSKADA
-1203 GMESVH
+1203 GMDKMESVH
-1209 FSNSCKDTPDRTT
+1209 LTNSCKDTTC
-1222 GAAEV
+1222 AAEV

-1263 PLKQDIQSRLDLVTP
+1263 PLKKDIQSRLDLVPP
-1278 QATSDQMSE
+1278 QATSDQTSE

-1299 TGRGSPLTMKCKPAD
+1299 TGRGSPFKMKCKPAD
-1314 SIRKKWWLHYHTPTS
+1314 SIRKKWWLHYHTPAS

-1337 PISSQ
+1337 PMSSQ

-1354 SRGRPRTVKKDT
+1354 SRGRPRTVKKDA

-1388 NDKVLDQQPD
+1388 NDKVLEQQPD

-1408 PSLLIS
+1408 PSLVIS

-1420 GGSPHES
+1420 GGSPHEP
-1427 DGEPESVL
+1427 DVEPQSVL
-1435 HALLKHPSVARLK
+1435 HALLKQPSAARLK

-1500 LQPHCKDMVYGDGTQ
+1500 LQPHRKDMVYDDGTQ
-1515 AVRPFLCQEQ
+1515 ALRAVLCQEQ
-1525 DQNRKELGKESGV
+1525 DQNRKELGEEPGM
-1538 APESMR
+1538 APESMS

-1558 FIEKDRSVQVT
+1558 FIEKDSSVQVT

-1654 QAQVTSE
+1654 
-1661 TKTSSPAYIALS
+1661 
-1673 RIPEPDVLDRSNVG
+1673 
-1687 KKESQPLS
+1687 
-1695 LEPKALDISVKTT
+1695 
-1708 STVLDF
+1708 
-1714 TVDTKDSPESKQ
+1714 
-1726 RIYLKS
+1726 
-1732 PSVYEPDSGLH
+1732 
-1743 KEIISFHKQSTGLE
+1743 
-1757 LKVYRDREDSV
+1757 YRDRVDSMM
-1768 TSDKTSELDDDET
+1768 SDKASELDDDET
-1781 NTHDNDSN
+1781 SNHENDSN
-1789 GTLQNDVSPKRRH
+1789 GSLQNDVSPNRRT

-1820 INQEKVLETQRID
+1820 INQEKVLETQRIAQ
-1833 RGLEGKAKKE
+1833 GLEGKAKKE
-1843 IQKEERSLD
+1843 IQKKERSHD
-1852 GEHNIARLQ
+1852 GEQNIASLK

-1869 EAQQVQDND
+1869 EEQQVKDND

-1891 GDLTNMADRV
+1891 GDITNMADRV
-1901 ECNASEPRDRSYVAI
+1901 ERNASESRDGSDVAI

-1921 SKMHKAYPSVE
+1921 SKTHNAYHSMK

-1940 EAVHVGKDTTNKEIN
+1940 QALHVGKDTTNKEIN
-1955 AQPAGNDSIG
+1955 AQPAGNDSID

-1972 DEKIPKDVSRDDGNS
+1972 DENIPKDVSRDDGNS

-1994 LQEGNDNGDEA
+1994 LQEGNDTRDEA
-2005 QTALQEGNDNG
+2005 R
-2016 DEAQTALQEGNDN
+2016 
-2029 GDEAQTALQEGND
+2029 
-2042 NGDEA
+2042 
-2047 QTALQEGNDNGDEA
+2047 
-2061 QMALQEGND
+2061 
-2070 NGDEAQTALQEGND
+2070 
-2084 NGDEAQTALQEGND
+2084 
-2098 NGDEAQTALQEGNDN
+2098 
-2113 GDEAQTALQEGN
+2113 
-2125 DHGDEAQTSLQEGND
+2125 
-2140 NGDEAQTALQEG
+2140 
-2152 NDNGDEAKT
+2152 
-2161 ALQEGN
+2161 
-2167 DNGDEAQTALQE
+2167 
-2179 GNDNGD
+2179 
-2185 EAQTA
+2185 
-2190 LQEGNDNGD
+2190 
-2199 EAQMALQE
+2199 
-2207 GNDNGDEAQTA
+2207 
-2218 LQEGNDHGDEAQTSL
+2218 
-2233 QEGNDNGDEAQTAL
+2233 
-2247 QEGNDIGDEA
+2247 
-2257 QTALHEWN
+2257 
-2265 DNGDEAKTAWHEG
+2265 
-2278 NDNGDEAQ
+2278 
-2286 TALQEGN
+2286 
-2293 DNGDE
+2293 
-2298 AQTALQEGND
+2298 
-2308 NGDEA
+2308 
-2313 QTALQEGNDNGDEAQ
+2313 
-2328 TALQEGNDNGDEA
+2328 
-2341 QTALQEGNDNGDEA
+2341 
-2355 QTALQEGN
+2355 
-2363 DNGDEAQTA
+2363 
-2372 LQEGND
+2372 
-2378 NGDEAQT
+2378 
-2385 AWQEGND
+2385 
-2392 NGDEAQTAW
+2392 
-2401 QEGTDNGDEA
+2401 
-2411 LPAVNYEKESGDK
+2411 PVVNYENDSGDK

-2445 NENDSQKE
+2445 NGNDSQKE

-2460 GNDSTLPVKLYSK
+2460 GNDSTLPVKMYSK
-2473 LYIDE
+2473 LYVDE
-2478 EPTDEV
+2478 EPTAVNDRNASTDKV
-2484 QPMEQVGN
+2484 QPTEQVGN

-2500 LLEMQVEIKSNDE
+2500 LLEMQGEIKSKDE
-2513 VLTTRVFPLCDGNT
+2513 VLTTRVFTLCDGNT
-2527 PFVGEFDTPIQSK
+2527 PCVGEFDTPIQSK
-2540 DVSGEAKTTAV
+2540 DVSGEAKTTVV
-2551 ETDFNGIRDSKDQKR
+2551 ETDFNGIRDSKDQKQ
-2566 ISMPGQSKSD
+2566 ISISGQSKSD
-2576 IDTQGPRHSQDETS
+2576 IDTQGPQHSQDETS

-2602 GAGIPREDISHTD
+2602 GVGIPREDISHTD
-2615 VLHSH
+2615 ILHSH
-2620 SQTSECAQIEIPF
+2620 SQASEIVRAQIEIPF
-2633 IGVELPFIGVETDSK
+2633 IGVELPLIGVEKDSK
-2648 DIMHT
+2648 DFMHT
-2653 EVHDT
+2653 EVHDIH
-2658 YLCQKDTPISSVCQS
+2658 LCQKETPISSVCHR

-2679 EMFRIVSKAT
+2679 EMFRIASKGT

-2700 DDGYI
+2700 DNGYI

-2714 LVNCDAS
+2714 LVICDAG
-2721 GVGKPLSRCPT
+2721 GVSKPLSRCPT

-2743 LSYDHHT
+2743 LSHDHHT
-2750 PKTVFLPD
+2750 PKTFSLPD
-2758 LKDTNSP
+2758 SKDTNSP
-2765 NLNSGFALIENEKAY
+2765 NLNSGLALIENETAY
-2780 CEPHE
+2780 REPHE
-2785 PSIGSSPSSVE
+2785 PSLGSSPSTVE
-2796 NMLHEFRKS
+2796 NMLHELRKS
-2805 SNNHSKP
+2805 SNNNSKP
-2812 NNLEAIGN
+2812 NHLEAIGK

-2831 KPIATSTPLNTPYT
+2831 KPIATSTPLNTPCT
-2845 SSKEKNDYSPYSNM
+2845 SSKEKNNYNPYSNM
-2859 RLTPAEQDLYALSS
+2859 RLTPAEQDLYAVSS

-2881 ASYPKTHSTVT
+2881 DSYPKTHSTLT

-2900 STHLEVLSNDTTE
+2900 SIHLEVLSNETTE
-2913 RILTRDLSEIALEG
+2913 RTLTRDLSEIALEG
-2927 DTNLCPASTEI
+2927 DTNLCPASTEM
-2938 IIQSIRQNIP
+2938 IIQSICQSIP
-2948 GVSGPTAASQNLS
+2948 GGSGPTAASQNLS
-2961 GPNFTEPH
+2961 GHNFTEPH

-3006 VVKSK
+3006 VLKGK
-3011 QTAAPVHLNTNP
+3011 QTDAPVHSNTNS
-3023 HPYNTPYVP
+3023 HPYNTPYVT
-3032 EMRRQIASLQDYVM
+3032 EMRRQIASLQDYVI
-3046 DESEEPAVEQDN
+3046 DESEAVEQDN

-3071 QHASNTSQLNKT
+3071 QHTSNTSQLNKT
-3083 KLDFINSLREY
+3083 KLDFINSLRQY

-3109 KQGTSSSVTFQ
+3109 KQGTSSSITFQ
-3120 SEESNKI
+3120 SEESDKI
-3127 FTRMEENKQ
+3127 FSRMEENKQ
-3136 DWLKYCRSERSGNT
+3136 DWLKYCRSERSRNT
-3150 SKSQIDL
+3150 SKSQINL
-3157 DDEHKEVSSFAKPC
+3157 DDEHEEVSSFAKPC

-3189 VPKPSTSTHTWTAPN
+3189 VLKPSTSMHTWTVPN
-3204 PNRQGSSSFLEFS
+3204 SNRQGSSSFVEFS
-3217 KRWDDTHNTDES
+3217 KRWDDTHNADES

-3246 MNQMLKRKRK
+3246 MNHMLKRKRK
-3256 SSSSRYNRSKHHRSS
+3256 SSSSRYNRSRHHRSN

-3326 RDMPEHLQKLSYT
+3326 RDMPQHLQKLSYT
-3339 KGSEMTHVNVSDLV
+3339 KGSEMTHVKVSDLV

-3372 YPHRTERREREEA
+3372 YPHRTERLKREEA
-3385 KRNSLPKSRT
+3385 KRNSLPKSRA

-3403 GQMKKDMYDDSLHD
+3403 GQMKKDMYDSLHD

-3442 FFNETKELLEAEGHI
+3442 FFKETKELLEAEGHI
-3457 TVEQSQFC
+3457 TVEESQFC
-3465 LGKDSPSSPLYIIL
+3465 LGKDTPSSPLYIIL

-3550 LEGLSK
+3550 LEGLNK

-3567 DSRKLKESARSSAE
+3567 DSRKLKENARSSAE
-3581 AQGKKSFMDNC
+3581 AQGKKSFMDIC

-3655 NSFLLISQSDTC
+3655 NSFLLISQSDNC

>member
-51 IKNTTLQERYE
+51 IKNATLQDRYE

-126 LDLNR
+126 LDINR

-142 IRLTKGRVRDVTENY
+142 IRLTKGRVKDVTENY
-157 TVNYTPPSNGFDCH
+157 TVNYTSPSNGFDCH

-197 ELPGGGADSTV
+197 ELPGGGAESTV

-215 PFAIVSFSY
+215 PFAIVAFSY

-247 YPWRGQLHISSQ
+247 YPWWGQLQISSQ

-295 LPKAMF
+295 LPKAIF

-313 MGWSLYELAP
+313 MGCSLYELAP
-323 SEADDTSLSQLTQE
+323 SEAEDTSLSQLTQE

-344 LVIQLNDSGFLILL
+344 LAIQLNDSGFLILL

-397 KKPSLSPEGLQVV
+397 KKPSLSPEVLQVV

-473 LYSTPKWTEM
+473 LYSSPKWTEM

-556 TDTYISNALAVSTED
+556 TADTATYISNAPAVSTED
-571 FEKPGMTKADSNA
+571 FDKPGMTKADSNA
-584 PNKRVEEEKT
+584 PNKRVEEEKN
-594 LSSKEVQ
+594 LPSKEVQ

-607 QPKEV
+607 QPKGV
-612 QEKVPSDLTKPAVP
+612 QEEVPSDLIKPAVP
-626 AGDFGKPVLK
+626 AGNFGKPVLK

-652 QKELPYDLSQPV
+652 QKERPYDLSQPA

-670 GKPGKNKAV
+670 GKNKAV
-679 PGVGVEDEGTHLK
+679 PGVGVEDEGTHLNQ
-692 AEEVQVDRQKEVKE
+692 EEVQVDRQKEVKE
-706 DMLSDLSQPAEN
+706 DMLSDLSQPAVSAEN

-724 AALGKADCKAP
+724 AVLGKADCKAP
-735 EVGVANE
+735 EVGVTNE
-742 GTNLHLKEVQKDM
+742 GTNLHLKEVQKDI
-755 PSGLSQPAVSQEELK
+755 PSGLSQPAVSAENLRKAGPAVLGKADCKAPEVGVTNEGTNLHLKEVQKDIPSGLSQPAVSEEELK

-793 GDLPKKEVQEEVPCD
+793 GDLPKEVQEEFPFD
-808 LSQFAVSANVFAIA
+808 LSQLAVSAKVFAIA

-836 STSPVSGDLP
+836 STSPASGDLP

-897 QRGKANEVNNLST
+897 QRGKANEVNNFST

-943 EKGSLDSSKVCSLK
+943 EKGCLDSSKVYSLK

-984 LKMQRELMNLIQDL
+984 LKMKRELMNLTLDPPLKKKERMAVTQVRPLKMQRELMNLTLDPPLKKKERMDVTQVRPLKMQRELMNLTLDP

-1014 FKRKESVDLIHDG
+1014 FKSKESMDLNHDG

-1042 ISECGRIFVPHGSAV
+1042 ISECGRIFVPHGSEV

-1076 CVDEMMV
+1076 CADEMMV

-1106 DENKD
+1106 GENKD
-1111 PHIWSSDSKDHPP
+1111 SHIWSSDSKDHPP

-1133 MASQKSSELVQNKDM
+1133 MASQKPSELVQNKDM

-1157 KNSQFVAISLSKL
+1157 KNCQFVAISLSKL

-1178 KKKTPLK
+1178 KRKTPLK

-1196 KKSKAGA
+1196 KKSKADA
-1203 GMESVH
+1203 GMDKMESVH
-1209 FSNSCKDTPDRTT
+1209 LSNSCKDTPDRTR

-1242 LGLTPRELHNNAPK
+1242 LGLTPRELHNDALK

-1263 PLKQDIQSRLDLVTP
+1263 PLKKDIQSRLDLVTP

-1287 ALPSSPSATITL
+1287 ALPSPPSATITL
-1299 TGRGSPLTMKCKPAD
+1299 TGRGSPLKMKCKPAD
-1314 SIRKKWWLHYHTPTS
+1314 SIRKK
-1329 FEKEKVAQ
+1329 
-1337 PISSQ
+1337 
-1342 LLTLNPDVRRVV
+1342 
-1354 SRGRPRTVKKDT
+1354 
-1366 SDASC
+1366 C
-1371 PPADA
+1371 
-1376 LTLLADLALSTS
+1376 
-1388 NDKVLDQQPD
+1388 
-1398 HLALQQQECC
+1398 
-1408 PSLLIS
+1408 
-1414 DNSVKD
+1414 
-1420 GGSPHES
+1420 
-1427 DGEPESVL
+1427 
-1435 HALLKHPSVARLK
+1435 
-1448 LPPQSPSP
+1448 
-1456 KGLVVGSGERVVL
+1456 
-1469 VSQEH
+1469 
-1474 SYSLPPSS
+1474 
-1482 SLLLGLSGST
+1482 ST

-1500 LQPHCKDMVYGDGTQ
+1500 LQPHRKDMVYGDGTQ
-1515 AVRPFLCQEQ
+1515 ALRTFLCQEQ
-1525 DQNRKELGKESGV
+1525 DQNRKELGEEPGV
-1538 APESMR
+1538 APESMS

-1558 FIEKDRSVQVT
+1558 FIEKDSSVQVT

-1673 RIPEPDVLDRSNVG
+1673 RLPEPEVLDLSNVG

-1695 LEPKALDISVKTT
+1695 LEPEVLDLSVKTT

-1726 RIYLKS
+1726 RIDFKNL
-1732 PSVYEPDSGLH
+1732 PVYQSESGLH

-1757 LKVYRDREDSV
+1757 LKVYRDRVDSM
-1768 TSDKTSELDDDET
+1768 TSDKASELDDEET
-1781 NTHDNDSN
+1781 NNHENDSN
-1789 GTLQNDVSPKRRH
+1789 GTLQNDVSPNRRT

-1820 INQEKVLETQRID
+1820 INQEKVLETQRIA

-1843 IQKEERSLD
+1843 IQKEERSHD
-1852 GEHNIARLQ
+1852 GVHNIASLK

-1869 EAQQVQDND
+1869 EAQQVKDND

-1883 SCTEVLGD
+1883 SCTKVLGD
-1891 GDLTNMADRV
+1891 GDVTNMADRV
-1901 ECNASEPRDRSYVAI
+1901 ERNASEPRDGSYVAI

-1921 SKMHKAYPSVE
+1921 SKTHKAYHSVK

-1965 KALKAMH
+1965 TALKAMH
-1972 DEKIPKDVSRDDGNS
+1972 DEKIPKGVSRNDGNS

-1994 LQEGNDNGDEA
+1994 LQEGND
-2005 QTALQEGNDNG
+2005 TR
-2016 DEAQTALQEGNDN
+2016 
-2029 GDEAQTALQEGND
+2029 
-2042 NGDEA
+2042 
-2047 QTALQEGNDNGDEA
+2047 
-2061 QMALQEGND
+2061 
-2070 NGDEAQTALQEGND
+2070 
-2084 NGDEAQTALQEGND
+2084 
-2098 NGDEAQTALQEGNDN
+2098 
-2113 GDEAQTALQEGN
+2113 
-2125 DHGDEAQTSLQEGND
+2125 
-2140 NGDEAQTALQEG
+2140 
-2152 NDNGDEAKT
+2152 
-2161 ALQEGN
+2161 
-2167 DNGDEAQTALQE
+2167 
-2179 GNDNGD
+2179 
-2185 EAQTA
+2185 
-2190 LQEGNDNGD
+2190 
-2199 EAQMALQE
+2199 
-2207 GNDNGDEAQTA
+2207 
-2218 LQEGNDHGDEAQTSL
+2218 
-2233 QEGNDNGDEAQTAL
+2233 
-2247 QEGNDIGDEA
+2247 
-2257 QTALHEWN
+2257 
-2265 DNGDEAKTAWHEG
+2265 
-2278 NDNGDEAQ
+2278 
-2286 TALQEGN
+2286 
-2293 DNGDE
+2293 
-2298 AQTALQEGND
+2298 
-2308 NGDEA
+2308 
-2313 QTALQEGNDNGDEAQ
+2313 
-2328 TALQEGNDNGDEA
+2328 
-2341 QTALQEGNDNGDEA
+2341 
-2355 QTALQEGN
+2355 
-2363 DNGDEAQTA
+2363 
-2372 LQEGND
+2372 
-2378 NGDEAQT
+2378 
-2385 AWQEGND
+2385 
-2392 NGDEAQTAW
+2392 
-2401 QEGTDNGDEA
+2401 DEA

-2424 AAPAVCGGNN
+2424 AAAAVCGGNS
-2434 SVAETPPEISH
+2434 SVAETPTELSH
-2445 NENDSQKE
+2445 NENGSQKE
-2453 TPSVVHG
+2453 TPSVVHS
-2460 GNDSTLPVKLYSK
+2460 GNDSILPVKLYSK

-2478 EPTDEV
+2478 EPTAVNDRNASPGEV
-2484 QPMEQVGN
+2484 QPMEQVGE
-2492 VSVGTTRV
+2492 VSIGTTRV
-2500 LLEMQVEIKSNDE
+2500 LLEMQGEIKSKDE
-2513 VLTTRVFPLCDGNT
+2513 VPTTRVFPLCGENT
-2527 PFVGEFDTPIQSK
+2527 PCVGEFDTPIQSK
-2540 DVSGEAKTTAV
+2540 DVSGEAKTTVV
-2551 ETDFNGIRDSKDQKR
+2551 ETDSNGIRDSKDQEQV
-2566 ISMPGQSKSD
+2566 SMPGQSKSD
-2576 IDTQGPRHSQDETS
+2576 IDTQGPQHSQDETS

-2602 GAGIPREDISHTD
+2602 GVGIPREDIAHTD

-2620 SQTSECAQIEIPF
+2620 SPTPERVRAQIEIPF
-2633 IGVELPFIGVETDSK
+2633 IGVELPFIGVEKDSK

-2658 YLCQKDTPISSVCQS
+2658 HLCHR

-2679 EMFRIVSKAT
+2679 EMFRKASKGT

-2714 LVNCDAS
+2714 LVICDAD
-2721 GVGKPLSRCPT
+2721 GVSKPLGRCPT

-2750 PKTVFLPD
+2750 PETVFLPD
-2758 LKDTNSP
+2758 SKDTNSP

-2780 CEPHE
+2780 REPHE
-2785 PSIGSSPSSVE
+2785 PSLGSSPSSVE
-2796 NMLHEFRKS
+2796 NMLHKS
-2805 SNNHSKP
+2805 SNNNSKP

-2820 QFSQLWTEPRK
+2820 QFSQLLTEPRK

-2845 SSKEKNDYSPYSNM
+2845 SSKEKNNNNPYSNM
-2859 RLTPAEQDLYALSS
+2859 RLAPAEQDLYALSS

-2881 ASYPKTHSTVT
+2881 DSYPKTHSTLT

-2900 STHLEVLSNDTTE
+2900 SIHLEVLSNETTE
-2913 RILTRDLSEIALEG
+2913 RTLTRDLSEIALEG

-2938 IIQSIRQNIP
+2938 IIQSIRQSIP

-2961 GPNFTEPH
+2961 GHNFTEPH

-3006 VVKSK
+3006 VLKSK
-3011 QTAAPVHLNTNP
+3011 QTAAPVHSNTDP
-3023 HPYNTPYVP
+3023 HPYNTPYVT
-3032 EMRRQIASLQDYVM
+3032 EMRRQIASLQDNVT

-3083 KLDFINSLREY
+3083 KLDFINSLRQY
-3094 QQWDKREFDDVLDFS
+3094 QQWDKGEFDDVLDFS
-3109 KQGTSSSVTFQ
+3109 KQGTSSSSVTFQ
-3120 SEESNKI
+3120 SEESDKI

-3157 DDEHKEVSSFAKPC
+3157 DDEHEEVSSFAKPC

-3189 VPKPSTSTHTWTAPN
+3189 VLKPSTSMHTRTVPN
-3204 PNRQGSSSFLEFS
+3204 SDRQGSSRFLDFS
-3217 KRWDDTHNTDES
+3217 KRWDDTHNADES

-3246 MNQMLKRKRK
+3246 MNQMLKRKKK
-3256 SSSSRYNRSKHHRSS
+3256 SSSSRYNRARHHRSN

-3285 HFSSLQEQE
+3285 HFSNLQEQE

-3326 RDMPEHLQKLSYT
+3326 RDMPQHLQKLSYT
-3339 KGSEMTHVNVSDLV
+3339 KGSEMTHVKVSDLV
-3353 AESFKAYHAMMTEV
+3353 AESFEAYHAMMTEV

-3372 YPHRTERREREEA
+3372 YPHRTERLKREEA
-3385 KRNSLPKSRT
+3385 KRNSLPKSRA
-3395 PSKDKDFC
+3395 PSKDKEFC
-3403 GQMKKDMYDDSLHD
+3403 GQMKKDMYDSLHD

-3567 DSRKLKESARSSAE
+3567 DSRKLKENARSSAE
-3581 AQGKKSFMDNC
+3581 AQGKKSFMDIC

>member
-21 PFDNSI
+21 SFDNSI

-103 GHSTCSTL
+103 GYSTCSTL

-215 PFAIVSFSY
+215 PFAIVAFSY

-247 YPWRGQLHISSQ
+247 YPWRGQLQISSQ

-275 KLPTVMAVDGAI
+275 KLPTVMAVDRAI

-323 SEADDTSLSQLTQE
+323 SEAEDTSLSQLTQE

-397 KKPSLSPEGLQVV
+397 KNPSLSPEGLQVV

-556 TDTYISNALAVSTED
+556 TATYISNAPAVSTED

-584 PNKRVEEEKT
+584 PNKRVVEEMT

-601 DKVQHV
+601 DV
-607 QPKEV
+607 QPEEV
-612 QEKVPSDLTKPAVP
+612 QEEVPSDLTKPATP

-679 PGVGVEDEGTHLK
+679 PGVGVEDEGTHLN

-793 GDLPKKEVQEEVPCD
+793 ADLPKKEVQEEVPCD

-836 STSPVSGDLP
+836 STSPASGDLP

-943 EKGSLDSSKVCSLK
+943 EKGCLDSSKVYSLK
-957 KRKEMTDLVQL
+957 NRKEMTDLVQL

-1008 SINFYP
+1008 SMNFYP

-1042 ISECGRIFVPHGSAV
+1042 ISECGRIFVPHGSEV

-1076 CVDEMMV
+1076 CADEMMV

-1185 PVSEDQMLPLD
+1185 PVSEDQMLALD
-1196 KKSKAGA
+1196 KKSKADA

-1209 FSNSCKDTPDRTT
+1209 FSHSCKDTPDRTT

-1299 TGRGSPLTMKCKPAD
+1299 TGRGSPLQMKCKPAD
-1314 SIRKKWWLHYHTPTS
+1314 SIRKK
-1329 FEKEKVAQ
+1329 
-1337 PISSQ
+1337 
-1342 LLTLNPDVRRVV
+1342 
-1354 SRGRPRTVKKDT
+1354 
-1366 SDASC
+1366 C
-1371 PPADA
+1371 
-1376 LTLLADLALSTS
+1376 
-1388 NDKVLDQQPD
+1388 
-1398 HLALQQQECC
+1398 
-1408 PSLLIS
+1408 
-1414 DNSVKD
+1414 
-1420 GGSPHES
+1420 
-1427 DGEPESVL
+1427 
-1435 HALLKHPSVARLK
+1435 
-1448 LPPQSPSP
+1448 
-1456 KGLVVGSGERVVL
+1456 
-1469 VSQEH
+1469 
-1474 SYSLPPSS
+1474 
-1482 SLLLGLSGST
+1482 ST

-1500 LQPHCKDMVYGDGTQ
+1500 LQPHRKDMVYGDRTQ
-1515 AVRPFLCQEQ
+1515 ALRAFLCQEQ

-1643 KDSTEVDHGMV
+1643 KYSTEVDHGMV

-1673 RIPEPDVLDRSNVG
+1673 KITEPEVLDRSNVG

-1695 LEPKALDISVKTT
+1695 LEPEALDLSVKTT

-1726 RIYLKS
+1726 RIDLKS
-1732 PSVYEPDSGLH
+1732 PSVYQPESGLH

-1757 LKVYRDREDSV
+1757 LKVYRDREDSM

-1789 GTLQNDVSPKRRH
+1789 VTLQNDVSPKRRN
-1802 LESDGSYIL
+1802 LESDGSYII

-1820 INQEKVLETQRID
+1820 INHEKVLETQIID

-1852 GEHNIARLQ
+1852 GEQNIAR
-1861 TMESKDVD
+1861 
-1869 EAQQVQDND
+1869 QDND

-1901 ECNASEPRDRSYVAI
+1901 ERNASEPRDGSYVA
-1916 CDGSE
+1916 E

-1972 DEKIPKDVSRDDGNS
+1972 DEKIPKDVSRVDGNS
-1987 KNEVQTA
+1987 KNKVQTA
-1994 LQEGNDNGDEA
+1994 LQEGNDNGDEAQTALQEGNDNGDEAQTALQEGNDNGDEAQTALQEGNDHGDEAQTALQEGNDNGDEAQTELQEGNDNGDEA

-2047 QTALQEGNDNGDEA
+2047 QTALQER
-2061 QMALQEGND
+2061 
-2070 NGDEAQTALQEGND
+2070 
-2084 NGDEAQTALQEGND
+2084 
-2098 NGDEAQTALQEGNDN
+2098 
-2113 GDEAQTALQEGN
+2113 
-2125 DHGDEAQTSLQEGND
+2125 H
-2140 NGDEAQTALQEG
+2140 
-2152 NDNGDEAKT
+2152 
-2161 ALQEGN
+2161 
-2167 DNGDEAQTALQE
+2167 
-2179 GNDNGD
+2179 
-2185 EAQTA
+2185 
-2190 LQEGNDNGD
+2190 
-2199 EAQMALQE
+2199 
-2207 GNDNGDEAQTA
+2207 
-2218 LQEGNDHGDEAQTSL
+2218 
-2233 QEGNDNGDEAQTAL
+2233 
-2247 QEGNDIGDEA
+2247 
-2257 QTALHEWN
+2257 
-2265 DNGDEAKTAWHEG
+2265 
-2278 NDNGDEAQ
+2278 DNGDEAQ

-2328 TALQEGNDNGDEA
+2328 TALQEGNDNSDEA
-2341 QTALQEGNDNGDEA
+2341 QTALQEGNDNGE
-2355 QTALQEGN
+2355 
-2363 DNGDEAQTA
+2363 
-2372 LQEGND
+2372 
-2378 NGDEAQT
+2378 
-2385 AWQEGND
+2385 
-2392 NGDEAQTAW
+2392 
-2401 QEGTDNGDEA
+2401 EA
-2411 LPAVNYEKESGDK
+2411 LPAVNYEKESGDE

-2434 SVAETPPEISH
+2434 YVAETPPEISH

-2453 TPSVVHG
+2453 TLSVVHG

-2478 EPTDEV
+2478 EPIDEV

-2540 DVSGEAKTTAV
+2540 DVSAEAKTTAV

-2620 SQTSECAQIEIPF
+2620 SQTSETVRAQIEIPF

-2658 YLCQKDTPISSVCQS
+2658 PISSVCHS

-2714 LVNCDAS
+2714 LVNCNAS

-2758 LKDTNSP
+2758 SKDANSP

-2785 PSIGSSPSSVE
+2785 PSLGSSPSSVE
-2796 NMLHEFRKS
+2796 NMLHELRKS
-2805 SNNHSKP
+2805 SNNNSKP

-2881 ASYPKTHSTVT
+2881 ASYPKTHSTLT

-2900 STHLEVLSNDTTE
+2900 STHLEILSNDTTE

-2993 KEGQTNIDPMSSD
+2993 KEAQTNIDPMSSD

-3011 QTAAPVHLNTNP
+3011 QTAAPVHSNTNP
-3023 HPYNTPYVP
+3023 HLYNTPYVT

-3094 QQWDKREFDDVLDFS
+3094 QQWDKGEFDDVLDFS

-3120 SEESNKI
+3120 SEESDKI

-3157 DDEHKEVSSFAKPC
+3157 DDEHEEVSSFAKPC

-3189 VPKPSTSTHTWTAPN
+3189 VLKPSTSTHTWTAPN
-3204 PNRQGSSSFLEFS
+3204 SNRQGSSSFLEFS

-3256 SSSSRYNRSKHHRSS
+3256 SSSSRYNRSKHHRST

-3326 RDMPEHLQKLSYT
+3326 RDMPQHLQKLSYT

-3372 YPHRTERREREEA
+3372 YPHRTERLKREEA
-3385 KRNSLPKSRT
+3385 KRNSLPKSRA

-3403 GQMKKDMYDDSLHD
+3403 GQMKKDMYDSLHD